1 MLRLPML
8 LLAFFLAGMAAAQIK
23 IYYVSPTGTGDGS
36 SWQSAMKLSDA
47 LTAASA
53 GDQIWV
59 KGFVT
64 VDGADKLYEGS
75 FTVKSGVQLYG
86 GFAGTET
93 ELTDRVTLGK
103 PYQLKYRSVLSGDL
117 QNDDKVD
124 NVDLIF
130 PANTTRSDNAT
141 HVLTLN
147 MDPQSSG
154 NNNTYPTVV
163 NGFTITGGQA
173 AGEGGKG
180 GGVYVTGD
188 NAGGGNFRIE
198 RCFLFNNYA
207 TQGGAVYVDAT
218 VQNRNN
224 GKSLI
229 NQCVIYNNAAGER
242 AAVENQGGG
251 VYLAGEATVVNTSIF
266 NNENGG
272 MYLQGSDA
280 AAVNATVARNTGAGV
295 DAASTSQ
302 KVTNS
307 IIWGNSVL
315 SLQQQPT
322 LSHSAFHEVT
332 VTNTDAGTDGNSNV
346 YVAKENRDAKAGPYF
361 DAPSLRTGYDRD
373 FSWRDMSYPTWSW
386 NVLEGSV
393 MIDKGDN
400 AAYQTDVYDNE
411 DMAGNNRISGTA
423 ISIGAYEY
431 QYLPASRIRYVKPT
445 ATGTGDG
452 SSWDNASGDLQKMID
467 ELAESAPSQTGEV
480 WVAAGTYTPQ
490 VQLISGTDYSA
501 SFRMRDGIS
510 VYGGFSAENPETS
523 KLDRAKGAMP
533 WNFTNETVLCGA
545 AYANNLSW
553 NSNRWTLTS
562 DSRHV
567 VWFAPMPDEGATSF
581 THVTTLDG
589 VTIKGGY
596 AQGGTGL
603 TEFMTDRGAGV
614 YMSQNAYLQHCI
626 VTENTATGNGGGVY
640 EHGGRVL
647 YSLLYNN
654 NSDADGGAVY
664 MDNAGIVLASMLT
677 NNSASNGAGAYL
689 SHNAPWA
696 ADGQDHPEYL
706 IVSTSV
712 VSNNTSRNNGAIYCD
727 KGGVLLQNTITN
739 NYCPTATDNTAS
751 NASQTGGLY
760 IDSYALVVNS
770 VLWNNT
776 IQDRNVPMYAKNPTA
791 QTVRFMYTALSG
803 MNNSIWNNTLQQEM
817 IQLSDGNDMTA
828 ENTVSPDFT
837 AGYPATP
844 GVDGSLSQV
853 SYFWKPVPG
862 SNLRAQGMT
871 LGTFPSE
878 VLLAP
883 EIDIAGSLFAQKPAV
898 GAYNVETVDINPADD
913 GSSLKVYVNVDC
925 TVHDHDGSS
934 WDKGYRSLNEA
945 IAYLAG
951 LSKDVVGNHTLEVH
965 VQEGDIWPRYAFTNL
980 DPQTATIDIPA
991 TASGQPIYIYGGY
1004 AAGTHE
1010 RTPLTTRSII
1020 NGNHEGKDQTAGLYH
1035 CITVAQGAKAI
1046 IDGFHIINGYA
1057 ADEASRQYGA
1067 GLLVHTGADV
1077 TVRNCIFEN
1086 NTAQEGAA
1094 VDARGATLKM
1104 ENCVVNNN
1112 TNTDENAAVVN
1123 GNGSYLTLNFTTLVQ
1138 NKGKAYSDGA
1148 TLSSSYA
1155 TANTSG
1161 NTLEDIAINTT
1172 NYTNPTKAAGATL
1185 GFDTYLGGY
1194 SSFQPTN
1201 QNPVVNQGTADGGV
1215 STDITLGSRSL
1226 GGAPDLGAY
1235 EASLP
1240 ADGTVIYVRQGATGD
1255 GSSWTNA
1262 LGSISAALGKA
1273 QSGQEIWVSAGIYT
1287 ENLDMV
1293 DGVNVLGG
1301 FSKEGNP
1308 TNKLDG
1314 VNRDI
1319 SHKIEK
1325 FKTTI
1330 QGADGFKFQPVNTNA
1345 DDLNKANKR
1354 VLTQPNDFTHPT
1366 MWEGF
1371 VITGGQTGL
1380 AEYGAGVKLMR
1391 NGHLKNCQ
1399 ITRNTFYEC
1408 GTVEYQEYGG
1418 FWEGWGNTRTLC
1430 TNTSNNHTGG
1440 AGVYCAGGIVENCQI
1455 IQNILDGFRFD
1466 YYYDRSRKRFR
1477 STSGNL
1483 YGKGAGLSISGGNI
1497 INCVIARNVAGY
1509 DPDLNPS
1516 PQNELQ
1522 NILGAAA
1529 FVQSTSNFYS
1539 CTIVE
1544 NTGGW
1549 SSKNHPIIP
1558 GVWDESLAS
1567 GDGSYFYNCI
1577 IAGNYGYGNTKE
1589 NFMQIGKGLNQV
1601 PKNLE
1606 YSYFTVVHFS
1616 DNSQTPA
1623 SDALDESKHNQ
1634 SSDFGTYNTDN
1645 IGNYIDTYNNAYKAL
1660 NLLTDDYAL
1669 NIVNGTNPCL
1679 NTGSETYLKDE
1690 AKGIDITQDADGYDR
1705 IQDCTVDIGAY
1716 ESANSENLAYEHT
1729 EGTNDYVYYVTQSGA
1744 GLRSGASLAN
1754 AACAMKL
1761 QLILN
1766 HAGETAKNNANANVV
1781 VKIAGYEGAS
1791 FTYHANTLSDPSDPQ
1806 SYTYVIPYG
1815 VTVMGG
1821 YNGMANEW
1829 NDAAY
1834 NPMLYKTVLSAQTN
1848 NSALEQQV
1856 NGYHA
1861 ISFGTKP
1868 EGWTGA
1874 DNAKTIVD
1882 GLCLT
1887 DGKATSLSNLPE
1899 KTHGGG
1905 AIVPAW
1911 AHVRNCIV
1919 SNCQAEKGGGLYLL
1933 PGATVSGTA
1942 IIGNTA
1948 EDGGGLY
1955 ADATEVTQANRAHMV
1970 SCTIT
1975 DNTATSEGGG
1985 VYMEDEA
1992 LMAMNAVVWG
2002 NTAPSDKNISG
2013 VVSSTFADDVWS
2025 SALESSITEYYP
2037 FNHSFVETYDLPS
2050 NFENTSMTSGNSEGD
2065 NSYFANDER
2074 ILKTYS
2080 PLIKHGMDT
2089 KYQTSLATALG
2100 LSATDM
2106 QGIQRNQDGVQRV
2119 DAGAYAFDGG
2129 VMPTDKLVTRI
2140 FVSQGANVQ
2149 LRDGANMDDYI
2160 GRSFYTSLTWLDDAL
2175 EYIKAVRSN
2184 GVATADTKFEILVAG
2199 GTYTPSYQRSGAAS
2213 NTVDQR
2219 QNSYVIPQGVSI
2231 YGGFKGDENYSSGGV
2246 TSIPAT
2252 DGDKA
2257 VSNMDDIA
2265 DIFAKRETSDF
2276 NQNGI
2281 IEPWELA
2288 NQTILSGHV
2297 NVSAN
2302 VKNAYHVLFSTADG
2316 SGTVNPVVLDGITVM
2331 DGETSNT
2338 LSNVQNGD
2346 ELGRGGGVYSSGVS
2360 YLANRCRFVNNFAVR
2375 GGAIYVRDA
2384 KLTLINSLLAGNG
2397 TVDDPKTTSET
2408 QPPRG
2413 GAVYVAGVAQSPRVQ
2428 AGLYAVN
2435 TLWVNNETSG
2445 QGGAIGTNYA
2455 DGLVTGY
2462 VPEVSL
2468 MNNTFALNKAKNN
2481 AVIYHHNGKNVITNT
2496 LMWGNVATD
2505 GNISQTDESN
2515 TTITHSA
2522 SDVTD
2527 LSGTTGN
2534 IKLSSVNTDVNGP
2547 RFTRPATVAGVAGND
2562 ANHLWNP
2569 SSISVLTDAGDGTE
2583 PANGGTITG
2592 AYDGWWGTNSLTDY
2606 KSQYMGDGYL
2616 RYAGPRNDDGTQA
2629 DKPIDIGVY
2638 EYQYNTKFPEMDAIY
2653 VATTESGLAD
2663 GSSWA
2668 NATSDLRGA
2677 LVAMANPTGGQS
2689 KDKAVYIKAG
2699 NYSSSLLSTGI
2710 SFPVHLGTTAYGT
2723 SLTIKGSY
2731 NESGVQDFSQP
2742 TVITTQE
2749 GQASLLMDVTTPD
2762 DKKTV
2767 SMEGLSFI
2775 NTNANGGNGLKVS
2788 SQGGAMT
2795 LKQLSFRQNAG
2806 TGLQVASGNAG
2817 KLLLANVLFA
2827 DGGTGLA
2834 ADGNTT
2840 VVNATFAQNATDLT
2854 GKPAVYNSVAWKNT
2868 NQNLPTGTNNNVA
2881 IDGTVANDDVQNG
2894 PNFRDPENGDYRIR
2908 PSVLLLDKGN
2918 KDNYLQQVGISSF
2931 DNEKDLANNARL
2943 TGDQIDV
2950 GAYEYE
2956 ATLKPIVYVKA
2967 DLTGTADGN
2976 SWTTALGD
2984 LQGAIDLAGI
2994 YANGHPDEQ
3003 AYVFVHNNYH
3013 AASNDQ
3019 LNLSMPNV
3027 KVYGGMNDERSD
3039 EALAEDFGNTATVV
3053 KSLLGKRKGMLEA
3066 TSRSSL
3072 QNVTL
3077 GADAVVDGFV
3087 VNGTAAVNSG
3097 VLSTSIV
3104 KNDVSGSGA
3113 TPGVLYNSLVLGDGT
3128 TEHPGNVSG
3137 VTAVNVTATSD
3148 LNNVAEGSGN
3158 NRASASENTYVTA
3171 DYWKYQLMETDADN
3185 LDKGTYAT
3193 TKTYIDKVGHSR
3205 DLIGNQRIRNTVDNG
3220 CFETWNITEDAQI
3233 SATDKPVGQ
3242 SVVYVRQGKEL
3253 SMAEGV
3259 YPEGQ
3264 NFTPGYLLLEHQAG
3278 LRGNGNYI
3286 RLNNFAV
3293 EREVKASG
3301 NDLAVMP
3308 FDVTDMTPNAG
3319 YSRQRYNGSMR
3330 AAYAY
3335 TFDDDK
3341 DGKAWETLSQSSQP
3355 SVATEGF
3362 LIKNESGA
3370 NPLTVRFSGT
3380 SYTEGGE
3387 DKRVVL
3393 MKYNFNEP
3401 WTSTSTGGNRFTH
3414 KENMSWNLF
3423 GSPYLCAM
3431 NYGDMEYGRV
3441 LYGYV
3446 KNYQTVN
3453 TANETEGYIPA
3464 GDAVFTQTATLKDYE
3479 TFTVGTSA
3487 SRQGTA
3493 YASAARLQLTLSPAE
3508 ATRATADE
3516 APASDMLQLNAVPAD
3531 EARQDFDLGADGV
3544 KWMSTAAVPQLYA
3557 VRSGNRYSLLSAVS
3571 EEGETALGVTASK
3584 AGTYQLGIA
3593 GNEGYETVE
3602 LTDHLTGRTVDLTAA
3617 PYTFTLPADTCIDQR
3632 FTLRFRTL
3640 DDEGAD
3646 GGIRI
3651 RLQDDG
3657 SICVSGLE
3665 SGQRIQAYSVGGQ
3678 LEWKHVATE
3687 SQCVFRLQR
3696 GVHVVE
3702 VREGGTKRAVS
3713 KLMVP

>member
-8 LLAFFLAGMAAAQIK
+8 LLAFFLAGMAAAQNK
-23 IYYVSPTGTGDGS
+23 TYYVSLQAKGTGDGL
-36 SWQSAMKLSDA
+36 SWDNATTLIQA
-47 LTAASA
+47 LNNAVA

-59 KGFVT
+59 KGFET
-64 VDGADKLYEGS
+64 VNSADSLYKGS

-86 GFAGTET
+86 GFKGTESSKL
-93 ELTDRVTLGK
+93 ERETLGK
-103 PYQLKYRSVLSGDL
+103 PYQLKYRSVLSGDKDN
-117 QNDDKVD
+117 NDVVD

-130 PANTTRSDNAT
+130 PANGTRSDNAT

-147 MDPQSSG
+147 MTPTQTSG
-154 NNNTYPTVV
+154 NNNTYLTVV

-173 AGEGGKG
+173 DGTDEKG
-180 GGVYVTGD
+180 GGIYVTGS
-188 NAGGGNFRIE
+188 NEGGGNFRIE

-315 SLQQQPT
+315 SLLQQPT

-332 VTNTDAGTDGNSNV
+332 ADDKNSNV

-411 DMAGNNRISGTA
+411 DMAGNDRISGTA
-423 ISIGAYEY
+423 ISIGSYEY

-452 SSWDNASGDLQKMID
+452 SSWANASGDLQKMID

-510 VYGGFSAENPETS
+510 VYGGFVGTETS
-523 KLDRAKGAMP
+523 KLDRQRPKDAMP

-640 EHGGRVL
+640 ENGGRVL

-712 VSNNTSRNNGAIYCD
+712 VSNNTSRNNGAVYCD

-837 AGYPATP
+837 AGYPTTT

-898 GAYNVETVDINPADD
+898 GAYNVETVKINPADD

-925 TVHDHDGSS
+925 IVHDHNGSS

-951 LSKDVVGNHTLEVH
+951 LSKAKVGDRTLEVH

-1057 ADEASRQYGA
+1057 AGEASRQYGA

-1123 GNGSYLTLNFTTLVQ
+1123 GNGSNLTLNFTTLVQ
-1138 NKGKAYSDGA
+1138 NKGKAYSDDA

-1155 TANTSG
+1155 TANSSG

-1201 QNPVVNQGTADGGV
+1201 QNPVVNQGTADGEV
-1215 STDITLGSRSL
+1215 STDITLGSRSR

-1235 EASLP
+1235 EADLP
-1240 ADGTVIYVRQGATGD
+1240 ADGTVIYVRASD
-1255 GSSWTNA
+1255 GNDGNDGLAWNRAKKT
-1262 LGSISAALGKA
+1262 ITAALNATSASTK
-1273 QSGQEIWVSAGIYT
+1273 EIWVAAGTYNEQVT
-1287 ENLDMV
+1287 MRE
-1293 DGVNVLGG
+1293 GVNVLGG
-1301 FSKEGNP
+1301 FADTGNP
-1308 TNKLDG
+1308 TNKLDDT
-1314 VNRDI
+1314 NRNI
-1319 SHKIEK
+1319 SNTTAG
-1325 FKTTI
+1325 FMTTI
-1330 QGADGFKFQPVNTNA
+1330 DGQAGGRVVTQNTDFN
-1345 DDLNKANKR
+1345 
-1354 VLTQPNDFTHPT
+1354 TQTT
-1366 MWEGF
+1366 WEGL
-1371 VITGGQTGL
+1371 IIQ
-1380 AEYGAGVKLMR
+1380 
-1391 NGHLKNCQ
+1391 NGH
-1399 ITRNTFYEC
+1399 
-1408 GTVEYQEYGG
+1408 
-1418 FWEGWGNTRTLC
+1418 
-1430 TNTSNNHTGG
+1430 TSGSDGG
-1440 AGVYCAGGIVENCQI
+1440 AGVLLRNNGKLSNCLVQNNEYNMTTGNSGQSLGGGGIRVEGSGVIESCIVKKNKVTADGRNSYACGGGLYLQTNGSNAPLLINSIVVENEI
-1455 IQNILDGFRFD
+1455 TN
-1466 YYYDRSRKRFR
+1466 K
-1477 STSGNL
+1477 ST
-1483 YGKGAGLSISGGNI
+1483 GGW
-1497 INCVIARNVAGY
+1497 GTTY
-1509 DPDLNPS
+1509 TF
-1516 PQNELQ
+1516 

-1529 FVQSTSNFYS
+1529 YLTGSGSKIYNCTFAYNMGDAKYDGWLQSRSPAA
-1539 CTIVE
+1539 
-1544 NTGGW
+1544 G
-1549 SSKNHPIIP
+1549 
-1558 GVWDESLAS
+1558 GVWDSS
-1567 GDGSYFYNCI
+1567 YDYNNSNTTGSSFYNCI
-1577 IAGNYGYGNTKE
+1577 FWGNYG
-1589 NFMQIGKGLNQV
+1589 KG
-1601 PKNLE
+1601 
-1606 YSYFTVVHFS
+1606 
-1616 DNSQTPA
+1616 NSQESTYQVGTSGFNSGHGFNPKLYNCYISA
-1623 SDALDESKHNQ
+1623 TSAAQVTSGNIDLWDKVDECYQFGSYADNNDGTAFYEACLSAAPFDNTTFQLNNSGTGLHCINKGENSYVENNNIYLDAA
-1634 SSDFGTYNTDN
+1634 GAT
-1645 IGNYIDTYNNAYKAL
+1645 
-1660 NLLTDDYAL
+1660 
-1669 NIVNGTNPCL
+1669 
-1679 NTGSETYLKDE
+1679 
-1690 AKGIDITQDADGYDR
+1690 R
-1705 IQDCTVDIGAY
+1705 IQYCTVDKGAY
-1716 ESANSENLAYEHT
+1716 ESTDAIPLQPDAN
-1729 EGTNDYVYYVTQSGA
+1729 GVYYVTENGA
-1744 GLRSGASLAN
+1744 GTANGSSVGN
-1754 AACAMKL
+1754 AACAMEL
-1761 QLILN
+1761 QRVLN
-1766 HAGETAKNNANANVV
+1766 VAGERVKSGQTAI

-1791 FTYHANTLSDPSDPQ
+1791 FTYHANTLSDPNDPQ

-1821 YNGMANEW
+1821 YDGMADDWTKAES
-1829 NDAAY
+1829 Y
-1834 NPMLYKTVLSAQTN
+1834 NPMKYKTVLSAQTN

-1874 DNAKTIVD
+1874 DAKTIVD

-1911 AHVRNCIV
+1911 THVRNCIV

-1955 ADATEVTQANRAHMV
+1955 ADATEVTVTSANRAHMV

-1985 VYMEDEA
+1985 VYMEDGA
-1992 LMAMNAVVWG
+1992 LMALNAVVWG

-2013 VVSSTFADDVWS
+2013 VVSTTFADDVWS

-2037 FNHSFVETYDLPS
+2037 FNYSFVETYDLPS
-2050 NFENTSMTSGNSEGD
+2050 NFENTSMTSD

-2089 KYQTSLATALG
+2089 QYQTNLATALG

-2149 LRDGANMDDYI
+2149 LDGANMDDYI

-2175 EYIKAVRSN
+2175 EYIKAVRTN
-2184 GVATADTKFEILVAG
+2184 GKATANTKFEILVAG

-2213 NTVDQR
+2213 TTVDQR

-2231 YGGFKGDENYSSGGV
+2231 YGGFSGTELYSSKANDQSDI
-2246 TSIPAT
+2246 TSIPN
-2252 DGDKA
+2252 
-2257 VSNMDDIA
+2257 VSGTLTCNGDIA
-2265 DIFAKRETSDF
+2265 GILAKRETSDF
-2276 NQNGI
+2276 NQNSI

-2338 LSNVQNGD
+2338 LSNVQNTD

-2468 MNNTFALNKAKNN
+2468 MNNTFALNKAQNN

-2496 LMWGNVATD
+2496 LMWGNVATN

-2527 LSGTTGN
+2527 LSGTGN

-2583 PANGGTITG
+2583 PVNGGTITG

-2663 GSSWA
+2663 GTSWA

-2689 KDKAVYIKAG
+2689 KDKSVYIKAG
-2699 NYSSSLLSTGI
+2699 NYSSSLLSTGT

-2742 TVITTQE
+2742 TVITTQD
-2749 GQASLLMDVTTPD
+2749 GQASLLMEVTTQA
-2762 DKKTV
+2762 KKTV

-2795 LKQLSFRQNAG
+2795 LKQLAFRQNAG
-2806 TGLQVASGNAG
+2806 TGLQVASENAG

-2840 VVNATFAQNATDLT
+2840 VVNATFAQNKTAALT
-2854 GKPAVYNSVAWKNT
+2854 GAPAGIYNSVAWKNT
-2868 NQNLPTGTNNNVA
+2868 NQNLPNGTNNNVA

-2908 PSVLLLDKGN
+2908 PSVLLLDKGSQDDY
-2918 KDNYLQQVGISSF
+2918 KTQVGISSF

-3013 AASNDQ
+3013 AAPNDQ
-3019 LNLSMPNV
+3019 LNLSMPGV
-3027 KVYGGMNDERSD
+3027 KVYGGMNDETSSQTEVGAIVSD
-3039 EALAEDFGNTATVV
+3039 
-3053 KSLLGKRKGMLEA
+3053 LLGKRKGMLEA

-3097 VLSTSIV
+3097 VLSTSV
-3104 KNDVSGSGA
+3104 VNGSVTGQA
-3113 TPGVLYNSLVLGDGT
+3113 DGVLYNSLALGSVT
-3128 TEHPGNVSG
+3128 G
-3137 VTAVNVTATSD
+3137 VKAVNVTATSD

-3158 NRASASENTYVTA
+3158 NRASASENTYVTT
-3171 DYWKYQLMETDADN
+3171 DYWKYQLMETSSDIDPAADTRT
-3185 LDKGTYAT
+3185 DISSDT
-3193 TKTYIDKVGHSR
+3193 TAVGHSR
-3205 DLIGNQRIRNTVDNG
+3205 DLIGNKRIRNTVDNG
-3220 CFETWNITEDAQI
+3220 CFETWNITGNYTITA
-3233 SATDKPVGQ
+3233 ADKPVGQ

-3253 SMAEGV
+3253 SMAERV

-3286 RLNNFAV
+3286 SLNNFAV
-3293 EREVKASG
+3293 ERDVKAGG

-3308 FDVTDMTPNAG
+3308 FDVTGVTPDAG
-3319 YSRQRYNGSMR
+3319 YSLKRYNGSTR
-3330 AAYAY
+3330 AAYDY
-3335 TFDDDK
+3335 TFDNADS
-3341 DGKAWETLSQSSQP
+3341 KAWEALTQSSQP
-3355 SVATEGF
+3355 SAATEGF
-3362 LIKNESGA
+3362 LIEDTSAHDIK
-3370 NPLTVRFSGT
+3370 VRFSGT
-3380 SYTEGGE
+3380 SYTEGGP
-3387 DKRVVL
+3387 DKSVVL

-3401 WTSTSTGGNRFTH
+3401 WTSTSTGNRFTH

-3446 KNYQTVN
+3446 NGIYQTVN
-3453 TANETEGYIPA
+3453 TAAETTAQGFIPA
-3464 GDAVFTQTATLKDYE
+3464 GDAVFTQTATLKDNE
-3479 TFTVGTSA
+3479 TFTVATSA

-3493 YASAARLQLTLSPAE
+3493 YASAAPLQLTLSPAE

-3571 EEGETALGVTASK
+3571 EEGETALGVTAPK
-3584 AGTYQLGIA
+3584 AGVYQLGIVN
-3593 GNEGYETVE
+3593 NEGYETVE
-3602 LTDHLTGRTVDLTAA
+3602 LTDHETGRTVDLTTSA
-3617 PYTFTLPADTCIDQR
+3617 YTFTLPADTCLDHR

-3640 DDEGAD
+3640 SDEGAA

-3651 RLQDDG
+3651 ELQADG

-3665 SGQRIQAYSVGGQ
+3665 PGQRIQAYSVGGQ

-3696 GVHVVE
+3696 GVHLIE
-3702 VREGGTKRAVS
+3702 VSEGGTKRAVS

>member
-1 MLRLPML
+1 
-8 LLAFFLAGMAAAQIK
+8 
-23 IYYVSPTGTGDGS
+23 
-36 SWQSAMKLSDA
+36 
-47 LTAASA
+47 
-53 GDQIWV
+53 
-59 KGFVT
+59 
-64 VDGADKLYEGS
+64 
-75 FTVKSGVQLYG
+75 
-86 GFAGTET
+86 
-93 ELTDRVTLGK
+93 
-103 PYQLKYRSVLSGDL
+103 
-117 QNDDKVD
+117 
-124 NVDLIF
+124 
-130 PANTTRSDNAT
+130 
-141 HVLTLN
+141 
-147 MDPQSSG
+147 
-154 NNNTYPTVV
+154 
-163 NGFTITGGQA
+163 
-173 AGEGGKG
+173 
-180 GGVYVTGD
+180 
-188 NAGGGNFRIE
+188 
-198 RCFLFNNYA
+198 
-207 TQGGAVYVDAT
+207 
-218 VQNRNN
+218 
-224 GKSLI
+224 
-229 NQCVIYNNAAGER
+229 
-242 AAVENQGGG
+242 
-251 VYLAGEATVVNTSIF
+251 
-266 NNENGG
+266 
-272 MYLQGSDA
+272 
-280 AAVNATVARNTGAGV
+280 
-295 DAASTSQ
+295 
-302 KVTNS
+302 
-307 IIWGNSVL
+307 
-315 SLQQQPT
+315 
-322 LSHSAFHEVT
+322 
-332 VTNTDAGTDGNSNV
+332 
-346 YVAKENRDAKAGPYF
+346 
-361 DAPSLRTGYDRD
+361 
-373 FSWRDMSYPTWSW
+373 
-386 NVLEGSV
+386 
-393 MIDKGDN
+393 
-400 AAYQTDVYDNE
+400 
-411 DMAGNNRISGTA
+411 
-423 ISIGAYEY
+423 
-431 QYLPASRIRYVKPT
+431 
-445 ATGTGDG
+445 
-452 SSWDNASGDLQKMID
+452 MID
-467 ELAESAPSQTGEV
+467 ELAESDPSQTGEV

-510 VYGGFSAENPETS
+510 VYGGFEGTETS
-523 KLDRAKGAMP
+523 KLERAKGAMP

-696 ADGQDHPEYL
+696 ADGQHHPEYL

-837 AGYPATP
+837 AGYPATT

-883 EIDIAGSLFAQKPAV
+883 EIDIAGSLFAQKPAM
-898 GAYNVETVDINPADD
+898 GAYNVETVNIRPADD

-951 LSKDVVGNHTLEVH
+951 LSKAEVGNRTLEVH

-991 TASGQPIYIYGGY
+991 TASGEPIYIYGGY

-1057 ADEASRQYGA
+1057 AGEASRQYGA
-1067 GLLVHTGADV
+1067 GLLVHTGAEV

-1094 VDARGATLKM
+1094 VDARGAKLKM

-1123 GNGSYLTLNFTTLVQ
+1123 GNGNNLTLNFTTLVQ
-1138 NKGKAYSDGA
+1138 NKGKAYSDGV

-1161 NTLEDIAINTT
+1161 NTHTIDINTT
-1172 NYTNPTKAAGATL
+1172 NYTNPTKAVGATL

-1201 QNPVVNQGTADGGV
+1201 QNPVVNQGTAVNEV

-1262 LGSISAALGKA
+1262 LGSISEALGNA
-1273 QSGQEIWVSAGIYT
+1273 HSGQEIWVSAGTYE

-1301 FSKEGNP
+1301 FSASGSP

-1466 YYYDRSRKRFR
+1466 YYYDGSRKRFR

-1601 PKNLE
+1601 PKNLQ

-1781 VKIAGYEGAS
+1781 VKIAGYEGAT

-1861 ISFGTKP
+1861 ISFGAKP

-1874 DNAKTIVD
+1874 DAKTIVD

-1985 VYMEDEA
+1985 VYMEDGA

-2025 SALESSITEYYP
+2025 SALESSITAYYP
-2037 FNHSFVETYDLPS
+2037 FNYSFVETYDLPS
-2050 NFENTSMTSGNSEGD
+2050 NFENTSMTSGNNEGD

-2089 KYQTSLATALG
+2089 KYQTSLASALS

-2140 FVSQGANVQ
+2140 FVSQGANVH

-2175 EYIKAVRSN
+2175 EYIKAVRTN
-2184 GVATADTKFEILVAG
+2184 GKASADTKFEILVAG

-2213 NTVDQR
+2213 TTVDQR

-2257 VSNMDDIA
+2257 VSNMDGIGIA
-2265 DIFAKRETSDF
+2265 DILAKRETSDF
-2276 NQNGI
+2276 NQNSI

-2397 TVDDPKTTSET
+2397 TVDNPTTEGGGY

-2413 GAVYVAGVAQSPRVQ
+2413 GAVYVAGVAQSPRVP

-2468 MNNTFALNKAKNN
+2468 MNNTFALNKAQNN

-2496 LMWGNVATD
+2496 LMWGNVATN

-2527 LSGTTGN
+2527 LSGTGN

-2677 LVAMANPTGGQS
+2677 LVAMANPTGGTS

-2699 NYSSSLLSTGI
+2699 NYSSSLLSTGT

-2742 TVITTQE
+2742 TVITTQD
-2749 GQASLLMDVTTPD
+2749 GQASLLMEVTTQAD
-2762 DKKTV
+2762 KTV
-2767 SMEGLSFI
+2767 GMEGLSFI

-2795 LKQLSFRQNAG
+2795 LKQLAFRQNAG

-2840 VVNATFAQNATDLT
+2840 VVNATFAQNTTDLT
-2854 GKPAVYNSVAWKNT
+2854 GTPAGIYNSVAWKNGT
-2868 NQNLPTGTNNNVA
+2868 QKLQTDGTNNNVA
-2881 IDGTVANDDVQNG
+2881 IAGNVANDDVQKG

-2908 PSVLLLDKGN
+2908 PSVLLLDKGSQ
-2918 KDNYLQQVGISSF
+2918 DNYKTQVGISSF

-2994 YANGHPDEQ
+2994 YVNGHPDEQ

-3019 LNLSMPNV
+3019 LNLSMPGV
-3027 KVYGGMNDERSD
+3027 KVYGGMNDETSSQQGVSAIVSD
-3039 EALAEDFGNTATVV
+3039 
-3053 KSLLGKRKGMLEA
+3053 LLGKRKGMLEA

-3097 VLSTSIV
+3097 VLSTSV
-3104 KNDVSGSGA
+3104 VNGSVTGKA
-3113 TPGVLYNSLVLGDGT
+3113 DGVLYNSLALGSVT
-3128 TEHPGNVSG
+3128 G
-3137 VTAVNVTATSD
+3137 VKAVNVTATGSID
-3148 LNNVAEGSGN
+3148 NVTGSGN
-3158 NRASASENTYVTA
+3158 NRAFASENTYVTA
-3171 DYWKYQLMETDADN
+3171 DYWKYQLMETDAEN
-3185 LDKGTYAT
+3185 LDKGTDAT
-3193 TKTYIDKVGHSR
+3193 TRTCIDKVGHSR
-3205 DLIGNQRIRNTVDNG
+3205 DLIGNKRIRNAVDNG

-3233 SATDKPVGQ
+3233 TATDKPVGQ
-3242 SVVYVRQGKEL
+3242 SVVYVRKEQEL
-3253 SMAEGV
+3253 QIQKAEDGSLV
-3259 YPEGQ
+3259 YPDGQ

-3286 RLNNFAV
+3286 SLNNFAV
-3293 EREVKASG
+3293 ERDVAAGG

-3308 FDVTDMTPNAG
+3308 FDVTGVTPDAG
-3319 YSRQRYNGSMR
+3319 YSLKRYNGSTR
-3330 AAYAY
+3330 AAYDY
-3335 TFDDDK
+3335 TFDNADS
-3341 DGKAWETLSQSSQP
+3341 KAWEALSQSSQP
-3355 SVATEGF
+3355 STATEGF
-3362 LIKNESGA
+3362 LIKNESDA

-3387 DKRVVL
+3387 DKSVVL

-3401 WTSTSTGGNRFTH
+3401 WNSTSTGGNNRFTH

-3446 KNYQTVN
+3446 NGTYQTVN

-3464 GDAVFTQTATLKDYE
+3464 GDAVFTQTATLKDVE
-3479 TFTVGTSA
+3479 TFTVATSA
-3487 SRQGTA
+3487 SQQGKA
-3493 YASAARLQLTLSPAE
+3493 YASAARLQLTLSPVE

-3571 EEGETALGVTASK
+3571 EEGETALGVTAPK
-3584 AGTYQLGIA
+3584 AGVYQLGIVN
-3593 GNEGYETVE
+3593 NEGYETVE
-3602 LTDHLTGRTVDLTAA
+3602 LTDHETGRTVDLTTSA
-3617 PYTFTLPADTCIDQR
+3617 YTFTLPADTCLDHR

-3640 DDEGAD
+3640 SDEGAA

-3651 RLQDDG
+3651 ELQADG

-3665 SGQRIQAYSVGGQ
+3665 AGQHVQAYSVGGQ

-3696 GVHVVE
+3696 GVHLIE
-3702 VREGGTKRAVS
+3702 VSEGGTKRAVS

>member
-8 LLAFFLAGMAAAQIK
+8 LLAFFLAGMAAAQSK

-47 LTAASA
+47 LTTASA

-59 KGFVT
+59 QGFETVT
-64 VDGADKLYEGS
+64 KDELYIVPQEG

-93 ELTDRVTLGK
+93 KLTDRETLGK

-124 NVDLIF
+124 NVNLIF
-130 PANTTRSDNAT
+130 PANGTRSDNEA

-147 MDPQSSG
+147 MTPTQTSG
-154 NNNTYPTVV
+154 NNNTSPTVV

-188 NAGGGNFRIE
+188 NTGGGNFRIE

-295 DAASTSQ
+295 DAASTNQ

-332 VTNTDAGTDGNSNV
+332 VTNTDAGTDGNGNV

-373 FSWRDMSYPTWSW
+373 FSWRDMAYPTWSW

-400 AAYQTDVYDNE
+400 AAYQTDVYGNE
-411 DMAGNNRISGTA
+411 DMAGNDRISGTA

-431 QYLPASRIRYVKPT
+431 QYLPASRIRYVKQG
-445 ATGTGDG
+445 ATGDG
-452 SSWDNASGDLQKMID
+452 SSWANASGDLQKMID

-510 VYGGFSAENPETS
+510 VYGGFNAVNPETS
-523 KLDRAKGAMP
+523 KLGRAKGAMP

-545 AYANNLSW
+545 AYADNLSW

-712 VSNNTSRNNGAIYCD
+712 VSNNTSRNNGAVYCD

-837 AGYPATP
+837 AGYPATT
-844 GVDGSLSQV
+844 GVNGELRQV
-853 SYFWKPVPG
+853 SYLWKPVSG

-898 GAYNVETVDINPADD
+898 GAYNVETVKINPADD
-913 GSSLKVYVNVDC
+913 DSSLKVYVNVDC

-951 LSKDVVGNHTLEVH
+951 LSAADVKNRKLEVH

-991 TASGQPIYIYGGY
+991 TASGLPIYIYGGY

-1057 ADEASRQYGA
+1057 AGEASRQYGA
-1067 GLLVHTGADV
+1067 GLLVHTGAEV

-1161 NTLEDIAINTT
+1161 NTHTIDINTT
-1172 NYTNPTKAAGATL
+1172 NYTNPTKADGATL

-1201 QNPVVNQGTADGGV
+1201 QNPVVNQGTAVNEV
-1215 STDITLGSRSL
+1215 STDITLGSRSR

-1235 EASLP
+1235 EADLP
-1240 ADGTVIYVRQGATGD
+1240 ADGTVIYVRASD
-1255 GSSWTNA
+1255 GNDGNDGLAWNRAKKT
-1262 LGSISAALGKA
+1262 ITAALNATIASTK
-1273 QSGQEIWVSAGIYT
+1273 EIWVAAGTYNERVT
-1287 ENLDMV
+1287 MKE
-1293 DGVNVLGG
+1293 GVNVLGG
-1301 FSKEGNP
+1301 FADTGNP
-1308 TNKLDG
+1308 TNKLDDT
-1314 VNRDI
+1314 NRNI
-1319 SHKIEK
+1319 SNTTAG
-1325 FKTTI
+1325 FMTTI
-1330 QGADGFKFQPVNTNA
+1330 DGQAGGRVVTQNTDFN
-1345 DDLNKANKR
+1345 
-1354 VLTQPNDFTHPT
+1354 TQTT
-1366 MWEGF
+1366 WEGL
-1371 VITGGQTGL
+1371 IIQ
-1380 AEYGAGVKLMR
+1380 
-1391 NGHLKNCQ
+1391 NGH
-1399 ITRNTFYEC
+1399 
-1408 GTVEYQEYGG
+1408 
-1418 FWEGWGNTRTLC
+1418 
-1430 TNTSNNHTGG
+1430 TSGSDGG
-1440 AGVYCAGGIVENCQI
+1440 AGVLLRNNGTLSNCLVQNNEYNMTTGNSGQSLGGGGIRVVGSGVIESCIVKKNKVTADGRNSYACGGGLYLQTNGSNAPLLINSIVVENEI
-1455 IQNILDGFRFD
+1455 TN
-1466 YYYDRSRKRFR
+1466 K
-1477 STSGNL
+1477 ST
-1483 YGKGAGLSISGGNI
+1483 GGW
-1497 INCVIARNVAGY
+1497 GTTY
-1509 DPDLNPS
+1509 TF
-1516 PQNELQ
+1516 

-1529 FVQSTSNFYS
+1529 YLTGSGSKIYNCTFAYNMGDAKYDGWLQSRSPAA
-1539 CTIVE
+1539 
-1544 NTGGW
+1544 G
-1549 SSKNHPIIP
+1549 
-1558 GVWDESLAS
+1558 GVWDSS
-1567 GDGSYFYNCI
+1567 YDYNNSNTTGSSFYNCI
-1577 IAGNYGYGNTKE
+1577 FWGNYG
-1589 NFMQIGKGLNQV
+1589 KG
-1601 PKNLE
+1601 
-1606 YSYFTVVHFS
+1606 
-1616 DNSQTPA
+1616 NSQESTYQVGTSGFNSGHGFNPKLYNCYISA
-1623 SDALDESKHNQ
+1623 TSAAQVTSGNIDLWDKVDECYQFGSYADNNDGTAFYEACLSAAPFDNTTFQLNNSGTGLHCINKGENSYVEDNNINLDAA
-1634 SSDFGTYNTDN
+1634 GAT
-1645 IGNYIDTYNNAYKAL
+1645 
-1660 NLLTDDYAL
+1660 
-1669 NIVNGTNPCL
+1669 
-1679 NTGSETYLKDE
+1679 
-1690 AKGIDITQDADGYDR
+1690 R
-1705 IQDCTVDIGAY
+1705 IQYCTVDKGAY
-1716 ESANSENLAYEHT
+1716 ESTDAIVLQPDAN
-1729 EGTNDYVYYVTQSGA
+1729 GVYYVTENGA
-1744 GLRSGASLAN
+1744 GTANGSSVSN
-1754 AACAMKL
+1754 AACAMEL
-1761 QLILN
+1761 QRVLN
-1766 HAGETAKNNANANVV
+1766 VAGERVKSGQTAI

-1791 FTYHANTLSDPSDPQ
+1791 FTYHANTLSDPNDPQ

-1821 YNGMANEW
+1821 YDGMADDWTKAES
-1829 NDAAY
+1829 Y
-1834 NPMLYKTVLSAQTN
+1834 NPMKYKTVLSAQTN

-1868 EGWTGA
+1868 EDWTGA
-1874 DNAKTIVD
+1874 DAKTIVD

-1955 ADATEVTQANRAHMV
+1955 ADATEVTVTSANRAHMV

-1985 VYMEDEA
+1985 VYMEDGA
-1992 LMAMNAVVWG
+1992 LMALNAVVWG

-2013 VVSSTFADDVWS
+2013 VVSNTFKDDVWNK
-2025 SALESSITEYYP
+2025 ALESSITAYYP
-2037 FNHSFVETYDLPS
+2037 FNYSFVETYDLPS
-2050 NFENTSMTSGNSEGD
+2050 NFENTSMTSD

-2089 KYQTSLATALG
+2089 KYLDTQDQDNLVTALG

-2106 QGIQRNQDGVQRV
+2106 QGILRNQDGMQRV

-2149 LRDGANMDDYI
+2149 LDGANMDEYI

-2231 YGGFKGDENYSSGGV
+2231 YGGFSGTELYSSKANDQSDI
-2246 TSIPAT
+2246 TSIPN
-2252 DGDKA
+2252 
-2257 VSNMDDIA
+2257 VSGTLTCNGDIA
-2265 DIFAKRETSDF
+2265 GILAARETSDF

-2397 TVDDPKTTSET
+2397 TVDNPTTEGGGY

-2413 GAVYVAGVAQSPRVQ
+2413 GAVYVAGVAQSPRVP

-2468 MNNTFALNKAKNN
+2468 MNNTFALNKAQNN

-2527 LSGTTGN
+2527 LSGTGN

-2569 SSISVLTDAGDGTE
+2569 SSISVLIDAGDGTE

-2606 KSQYMGDGYL
+2606 KSQYMGDVSYL

-2689 KDKAVYIKAG
+2689 EDKAVYIKAG
-2699 NYSSSLLSTGI
+2699 NYSSSLLSTGT

-2742 TVITTQE
+2742 TVITTQN
-2749 GQASLLMDVTTPD
+2749 GQASLLMEVTTQAN
-2762 DKKTV
+2762 KTV
-2767 SMEGLSFI
+2767 GMEGLSFI
-2775 NTNANGGNGLKVS
+2775 NTNANGNGLKVS

-2795 LKQLSFRQNAG
+2795 LKQLAFRQNAG
-2806 TGLQVASGNAG
+2806 TGLQVASENAG

-2840 VVNATFAQNATDLT
+2840 VVNATFAQNKTDLDMT
-2854 GKPAVYNSVAWKNT
+2854 NGTPAVYNSVAWKNT
-2868 NQNLPTGTNNNVA
+2868 NQNLPAGTNNNVA
-2881 IDGTVANDDVQNG
+2881 IASTVANDDVQKG

-2908 PSVLLLDKGN
+2908 PSVLLLDKGSQ
-2918 KDNYLQQVGISSF
+2918 DNYKTQVGISSF

-3013 AASNDQ
+3013 AAPNDQ
-3019 LNLSMPNV
+3019 LNLSMPGV
-3027 KVYGGMNDERSD
+3027 KVYGGMNDETSSQQGVSAIVSD
-3039 EALAEDFGNTATVV
+3039 
-3053 KSLLGKRKGMLEA
+3053 LLGKRKGMLEA

-3072 QNVTL
+3072 QNVAL

-3097 VLSTSIV
+3097 VLSTSV
-3104 KNDVSGSGA
+3104 VNGSVTGKA
-3113 TPGVLYNSLVLGDGT
+3113 DGVLYNSLALGSVT
-3128 TEHPGNVSG
+3128 G
-3137 VTAVNVTATSD
+3137 VKAVNVTATGSID
-3148 LNNVAEGSGN
+3148 NVTGSGN

-3171 DYWKYQLMETDADN
+3171 DYWKYQLMETDAEN
-3185 LDKGTYAT
+3185 LDKGTDAT
-3193 TKTYIDKVGHSR
+3193 TRTYIDKVGHSR
-3205 DLIGNQRIRNTVDNG
+3205 DLIGNKRIRNAVDNG
-3220 CFETWNITEDAQI
+3220 CFETWNITTDGAQI
-3233 SATDKPVGQ
+3233 TATDKPVGQ

-3253 SMAEGV
+3253 SMAEEV

-3286 RLNNFAV
+3286 SLNNFAV
-3293 EREVKASG
+3293 ERNVEAGG

-3308 FDVTDMTPNAG
+3308 FDVTGVTPDAG
-3319 YSRQRYNGSMR
+3319 YSRQRYNGSTR
-3330 AAYAY
+3330 AAYNY

-3362 LIKNESGA
+3362 LIENTSTDKIK
-3370 NPLTVRFSGT
+3370 VRFSGT
-3380 SYTEGGE
+3380 SYTEGGA
-3387 DKRVVL
+3387 DKSVVL

-3401 WTSTSTGGNRFTH
+3401 WSSTSTGNRFTH

-3446 KNYQTVN
+3446 DRIYQTVN
-3453 TANETEGYIPA
+3453 TAAETTAQGFIPA
-3464 GDAVFTQTATLKDYE
+3464 GDAVFTQTATLKDAE
-3479 TFTVGTSA
+3479 TFTVATSA
-3487 SRQGTA
+3487 IRQGDA
-3493 YASAARLQLTLSPAE
+3493 YASAAPLQLTLSPAE

-3571 EEGETALGVTASK
+3571 EEGETALGVTAPK
-3584 AGTYQLGIA
+3584 AGVYQLGIVN
-3593 GNEGYETVE
+3593 NEGYETVE

-3617 PYTFTLPADTCIDQR
+3617 PYTFTLPADTCLDQR

-3665 SGQRIQAYSVGGQ
+3665 PGQRIQAYSVGGQ

>member
-1 MLRLPML
+1 M
-8 LLAFFLAGMAAAQIK
+8 
-23 IYYVSPTGTGDGS
+23 
-36 SWQSAMKLSDA
+36 
-47 LTAASA
+47 
-53 GDQIWV
+53 
-59 KGFVT
+59 
-64 VDGADKLYEGS
+64 
-75 FTVKSGVQLYG
+75 
-86 GFAGTET
+86 
-93 ELTDRVTLGK
+93 
-103 PYQLKYRSVLSGDL
+103 
-117 QNDDKVD
+117 
-124 NVDLIF
+124 
-130 PANTTRSDNAT
+130 
-141 HVLTLN
+141 
-147 MDPQSSG
+147 
-154 NNNTYPTVV
+154 
-163 NGFTITGGQA
+163 
-173 AGEGGKG
+173 
-180 GGVYVTGD
+180 
-188 NAGGGNFRIE
+188 
-198 RCFLFNNYA
+198 
-207 TQGGAVYVDAT
+207 
-218 VQNRNN
+218 
-224 GKSLI
+224 
-229 NQCVIYNNAAGER
+229 
-242 AAVENQGGG
+242 
-251 VYLAGEATVVNTSIF
+251 
-266 NNENGG
+266 
-272 MYLQGSDA
+272 
-280 AAVNATVARNTGAGV
+280 
-295 DAASTSQ
+295 
-302 KVTNS
+302 
-307 IIWGNSVL
+307 
-315 SLQQQPT
+315 
-322 LSHSAFHEVT
+322 
-332 VTNTDAGTDGNSNV
+332 
-346 YVAKENRDAKAGPYF
+346 
-361 DAPSLRTGYDRD
+361 
-373 FSWRDMSYPTWSW
+373 
-386 NVLEGSV
+386 
-393 MIDKGDN
+393 
-400 AAYQTDVYDNE
+400 
-411 DMAGNNRISGTA
+411 
-423 ISIGAYEY
+423 
-431 QYLPASRIRYVKPT
+431 
-445 ATGTGDG
+445 
-452 SSWDNASGDLQKMID
+452 
-467 ELAESAPSQTGEV
+467 
-480 WVAAGTYTPQ
+480 
-490 VQLISGTDYSA
+490 
-501 SFRMRDGIS
+501 
-510 VYGGFSAENPETS
+510 
-523 KLDRAKGAMP
+523 
-533 WNFTNETVLCGA
+533 
-545 AYANNLSW
+545 
-553 NSNRWTLTS
+553 
-562 DSRHV
+562 
-567 VWFAPMPDEGATSF
+567 
-581 THVTTLDG
+581 
-589 VTIKGGY
+589 
-596 AQGGTGL
+596 
-603 TEFMTDRGAGV
+603 
-614 YMSQNAYLQHCI
+614 
-626 VTENTATGNGGGVY
+626 
-640 EHGGRVL
+640 
-647 YSLLYNN
+647 
-654 NSDADGGAVY
+654 
-664 MDNAGIVLASMLT
+664 
-677 NNSASNGAGAYL
+677 
-689 SHNAPWA
+689 
-696 ADGQDHPEYL
+696 
-706 IVSTSV
+706 
-712 VSNNTSRNNGAIYCD
+712 
-727 KGGVLLQNTITN
+727 
-739 NYCPTATDNTAS
+739 
-751 NASQTGGLY
+751 
-760 IDSYALVVNS
+760 
-770 VLWNNT
+770 
-776 IQDRNVPMYAKNPTA
+776 
-791 QTVRFMYTALSG
+791 
-803 MNNSIWNNTLQQEM
+803 
-817 IQLSDGNDMTA
+817 
-828 ENTVSPDFT
+828 
-837 AGYPATP
+837 
-844 GVDGSLSQV
+844 
-853 SYFWKPVPG
+853 
-862 SNLRAQGMT
+862 
-871 LGTFPSE
+871 
-878 VLLAP
+878 
-883 EIDIAGSLFAQKPAV
+883 
-898 GAYNVETVDINPADD
+898 
-913 GSSLKVYVNVDC
+913 
-925 TVHDHDGSS
+925 
-934 WDKGYRSLNEA
+934 
-945 IAYLAG
+945 
-951 LSKDVVGNHTLEVH
+951 
-965 VQEGDIWPRYAFTNL
+965 
-980 DPQTATIDIPA
+980 
-991 TASGQPIYIYGGY
+991 
-1004 AAGTHE
+1004 
-1010 RTPLTTRSII
+1010 
-1020 NGNHEGKDQTAGLYH
+1020 
-1035 CITVAQGAKAI
+1035 AQGAKAI

-1057 ADEASRQYGA
+1057 AGEASRQYGA
-1067 GLLVHTGADV
+1067 GLLVHTGAEV

-1094 VDARGATLKM
+1094 VDARGATLTM

-1123 GNGSYLTLNFTTLVQ
+1123 GNGSNLTLNFTTLVQ

-1161 NTLEDIAINTT
+1161 NTHTIDINTT
-1172 NYTNPTKAAGATL
+1172 NYTNPTKAVGATL

-1201 QNPVVNQGTADGGV
+1201 QNPVVNQGTAV
-1215 STDITLGSRSL
+1215 SEISTDITLGSRSR

-1235 EASLP
+1235 EADLP
-1240 ADGTVIYVRQGATGD
+1240 ADGTVIYVRASD
-1255 GSSWTNA
+1255 GNDGNDGLAWNRAKKT
-1262 LGSISAALGKA
+1262 ITAALNATSASTK
-1273 QSGQEIWVSAGIYT
+1273 EIWVAAGTYNEQVT
-1287 ENLDMV
+1287 MKE
-1293 DGVNVLGG
+1293 GVNVLGG
-1301 FSKEGNP
+1301 FADTGNP
-1308 TNKLDG
+1308 TNKLDDT
-1314 VNRDI
+1314 NRNI
-1319 SHKIEK
+1319 SNTTAGFMTTIDGQAGGRVVTQNTDFNTLTTWEGLIIQNG
-1325 FKTTI
+1325 KTT
-1330 QGADGFKFQPVNTNA
+1330 
-1345 DDLNKANKR
+1345 
-1354 VLTQPNDFTHPT
+1354 
-1366 MWEGF
+1366 
-1371 VITGGQTGL
+1371 GGD
-1380 AEYGAGVKLMR
+1380 
-1391 NGHLKNCQ
+1391 
-1399 ITRNTFYEC
+1399 
-1408 GTVEYQEYGG
+1408 
-1418 FWEGWGNTRTLC
+1418 
-1430 TNTSNNHTGG
+1430 GG
-1440 AGVYCAGGIVENCQI
+1440 AGVLLRNNGKLSNCLVQNNEYNMTANNVVWNDAKRFPDKYGGGGIRVEGSGIIENCIVKANKLTADGQHGFGCGGGLYFQTNGNNTPLLINSIVVENEVTNKGTTWFI
-1455 IQNILDGFRFD
+1455 GTIYHTD
-1466 YYYDRSRKRFR
+1466 Y
-1477 STSGNL
+1477 
-1483 YGKGAGLSISGGNI
+1483 
-1497 INCVIARNVAGY
+1497 
-1509 DPDLNPS
+1509 
-1516 PQNELQ
+1516 
-1522 NILGAAA
+1522 ILGAAA
-1529 FVQSTSNFYS
+1529 YLTGNGSKIYN
-1539 CTIVE
+1539 CTFAYNKADARFNSDE
-1544 NTGGW
+1544 KSPAAG
-1549 SSKNHPIIP
+1549 
-1558 GVWDESLAS
+1558 GVWDSSYDYEKPETT
-1567 GDGSYFYNCI
+1567 GSSFFNCI
-1577 IAGNYGYGNTKE
+1577 FWGNYGKGGSIESTYQVGTSGFDQGHGFNPKLYNCYISATSENQVTSGSTNLWENDEECYKFVAYSGAYDGEEFSQACRNVAPFDNTTFQLI
-1589 NFMQIGKGLNQV
+1589 NSGTGLNCIN
-1601 PKNLE
+1601 KG
-1606 YSYFTVVHFS
+1606 
-1616 DNSQTPA
+1616 DNTSVENNNIYL
-1623 SDALDESKHNQ
+1623 DAA
-1634 SSDFGTYNTDN
+1634 GAT
-1645 IGNYIDTYNNAYKAL
+1645 
-1660 NLLTDDYAL
+1660 
-1669 NIVNGTNPCL
+1669 
-1679 NTGSETYLKDE
+1679 
-1690 AKGIDITQDADGYDR
+1690 R
-1705 IQDCTVDIGAY
+1705 IQYCTVDKGAY
-1716 ESANSENLAYEHT
+1716 ESTNAIPLQPDAN
-1729 EGTNDYVYYVTQSGA
+1729 GVYYVTENGA
-1744 GLRSGASLAN
+1744 GTADGSSVGN
-1754 AACAMKL
+1754 AACAMEL
-1761 QLILN
+1761 QSVLN
-1766 HAGETAKNNANANVV
+1766 AAGERAKNGQTAT
-1781 VKIAGYEGAS
+1781 VKIAGYEGAK

-1821 YNGMANEW
+1821 YDGMADDWTTAES
-1829 NDAAY
+1829 Y
-1834 NPMLYKTVLSAQTN
+1834 NPMKYKTVLSALTS

-1861 ISFGTKP
+1861 ISFGAKP

-1874 DNAKTIVD
+1874 DAKTIVD

-1985 VYMEDEA
+1985 VYMEDGA

-2013 VVSSTFADDVWS
+2013 VVSTTFKDDVWS
-2025 SALESSITEYYP
+2025 SALENSITEYYP

-2089 KYQTSLATALG
+2089 QYQTSLATALG
-2100 LSATDM
+2100 LSATDR

-2257 VSNMDDIA
+2257 VSNMDDMDMDDIA

-2338 LSNVQNGD
+2338 LSNVQNTD

-2397 TVDDPKTTSET
+2397 TVDNPTTEGGDY

-2413 GAVYVAGVAQSPRVQ
+2413 GAVYVAGVSSSPSIS

-2455 DGLVTGY
+2455 DGLVATY
-2462 VPEVSL
+2462 APEVSL
-2468 MNNTFALNKAKNN
+2468 MNNTFALNKAQKN
-2481 AVIYHHNGKNVITNT
+2481 AVIYHNNGKNVITNT

-2515 TTITHSA
+2515 ATITHSA

-2527 LSGTTGN
+2527 LSGTGN

-2547 RFTRPATVAGVAGND
+2547 RFTHPSTVAGVAGND
-2562 ANHLWNP
+2562 ANNLWNP
-2569 SSISVLTDAGDGTE
+2569 SSISVLTDAGDGQK
-2583 PANGGTITG
+2583 ADDGSVSG
-2592 AYDGWWGTNSLTDY
+2592 AYDGWWGTNGLTDY
-2606 KSQYMGDGYL
+2606 ESQYMGDDYF
-2616 RYAGPRNDDGTQA
+2616 RYAGPLNDDGIQA

-2638 EYQYNTKFPEMDAIY
+2638 EYQYNTEFPKMDAIY
-2653 VATTESGLAD
+2653 VATTESGRAD

-2677 LVAMANPTGGQS
+2677 LVAMANPTGGKS

-2699 NYSSSLLSTGI
+2699 NYSSSLLSTGT
-2710 SFPVHLGTTAYGT
+2710 SFPVHLGTTDFGT

-2742 TVITTQE
+2742 TVITTQD

-2767 SMEGLSFI
+2767 GMEGLSFI

-2795 LKQLSFRQNAG
+2795 LKQLAFRQNAG

-2827 DGGTGLA
+2827 DGGTGLV

-2854 GKPAVYNSVAWKNT
+2854 GKPAVYNSVAWKN
-2868 NQNLPTGTNNNVA
+2868 GTQKLQTDGTHNNVA
-2881 IDGTVANDDVQNG
+2881 ITVANDDVQNG

-2908 PSVLLLDKGN
+2908 PSVLLLDKGSQ
-2918 KDNYLQQVGISSF
+2918 DNYKTQVGISSF

-3013 AASNDQ
+3013 AVSNDQ
-3019 LNLSMPNV
+3019 LNLSMPGV
-3027 KVYGGMNDERSD
+3027 KVYGGMNDETSSQTEVGAIVSD
-3039 EALAEDFGNTATVV
+3039 
-3053 KSLLGKRKGMLEA
+3053 LLGKRKGMLEA

-3097 VLSTSIV
+3097 VLSTSVV

-3113 TPGVLYNSLVLGDGT
+3113 TPGVLYNSLAL
-3128 TEHPGNVSG
+3128 GNVTG
-3137 VTAVNVTATSD
+3137 VTAVNVTATGKI
-3148 LNNVAEGSGN
+3148 AAGGN
-3158 NRASASENTYVTA
+3158 NRASVTETNSYVTT
-3171 DYWKYQLMETDADN
+3171 DYWKYQLMETSSD
-3185 LDKGTYAT
+3185 
-3193 TKTYIDKVGHSR
+3193 IDPAGDRMDITNYMAKVGHER
-3205 DLIGNQRIRNTVDNG
+3205 DLIGNKRIRNTVDNG
-3220 CFETWNITEDAQI
+3220 CFETWNITSNYMITAD
-3233 SATDKPVGQ
+3233 DKPVGQ
-3242 SVVYVRQGKEL
+3242 SVVYVRKEQEL
-3253 SMAEGV
+3253 QIQKAEDGSLV
-3259 YPEGQ
+3259 YPDGQ

-3286 RLNNFAV
+3286 SLNNFAV

-3308 FDVTDMTPNAG
+3308 FDVTGVTPDAG
-3319 YSRQRYNGSMR
+3319 YSLNRYNGSMR
-3330 AAYAY
+3330 AAYDY
-3335 TFDDDK
+3335 TFDNADS
-3341 DGKAWETLSQSSQP
+3341 KAWEVLSQSSQL
-3355 SVATEGF
+3355 SAATEGF

-3387 DKRVVL
+3387 DKSVVL

-3401 WTSTSTGGNRFTH
+3401 WTSTSTGSNNRFTH

-3446 KNYQTVN
+3446 DGTYQTVN
-3453 TANETEGYIPA
+3453 TAAETTAQGFIPA
-3464 GDAVFTQTATLKDYE
+3464 GDAVFTQTATLKENE
-3479 TFTVGTSA
+3479 TFAVGTSA
-3487 SRQGTA
+3487 SQQGKA

-3508 ATRATADE
+3508 ATRTTADE

-3571 EEGETALGVTASK
+3571 EEGETALGVTAPK
-3584 AGTYQLGIA
+3584 AGVYQLGIVN
-3593 GNEGYETVE
+3593 NEGYETVE
-3602 LTDHLTGRTVDLTAA
+3602 LTDHETGRTVDLTTSA
-3617 PYTFTLPADTCIDQR
+3617 YTFTLPADTCLDHR

-3640 DDEGAD
+3640 SDEGAA

-3651 RLQDDG
+3651 ELQADG

-3665 SGQRIQAYSVGGQ
+3665 AGQHVQAYSVGGQ

-3696 GVHVVE
+3696 GVHLIE
-3702 VREGGTKRAVS
+3702 VSEGGTKRAVS

>member
-8 LLAFFLAGMAAAQIK
+8 LLAFFLAGMAAAQSK
-23 IYYVSPTGTGDGS
+23 IYYVSSLAPDTGDGS
-36 SWQSAMKLSDA
+36 SWANATTLTKA
-47 LTAASA
+47 LDKAVA

-59 KGFVT
+59 QGFDP
-64 VDGADKLYEGS
+64 VDGANKFYEGS

-93 ELTDRVTLGK
+93 KLTDRVTLGK

-147 MDPQSSG
+147 MTPTQTSG

-315 SLQQQPT
+315 SLLQQPT

-332 VTNTDAGTDGNSNV
+332 VTNTDAGTDGNGNV

-361 DAPSLRTGYDRD
+361 EAPSLRTGYDRD

-400 AAYQTDVYDNE
+400 AAYQTDVYGNE
-411 DMAGNNRISGTA
+411 DMAGNNRISGPA

-510 VYGGFSAENPETS
+510 VYGGFEGTETS
-523 KLDRAKGAMP
+523 KLERAKGAMP

-696 ADGQDHPEYL
+696 GQDHPEYL

-712 VSNNTSRNNGAIYCD
+712 VSNNTSRNNGAVYCD

-837 AGYPATP
+837 AGYPTNP

-898 GAYNVETVDINPADD
+898 GAYNVETVKINPADD

-951 LSKDVVGNHTLEVH
+951 LSAADVNNRKLEVY

-1035 CITVAQGAKAI
+1035 CITVAQGAQAI

-1057 ADEASRQYGA
+1057 AGEASRQYGA

-1123 GNGSYLTLNFTTLVQ
+1123 GNGSNLTLNFTTLVQ

-1161 NTLEDIAINTT
+1161 NTHTIDINTT

-1201 QNPVVNQGTADGGV
+1201 QNPVVNQGTAV
-1215 STDITLGSRSL
+1215 SEISTDITLGSRSL

-1319 SHKIEK
+1319 SHKIDD

-1330 QGADGFKFQPVNTNA
+1330 QGADGFKFVPNASDNPATAYVNS
-1345 DDLNKANKR
+1345 NKR
-1354 VLTQPNDFTHPT
+1354 VLTQSTDFNNKT

-1371 VITGGQTGL
+1371 IITGGQTGL

-1391 NGHLKNCQ
+1391 NGHLKNCR
-1399 ITRNTFYEC
+1399 IEGNKFYEC
-1408 GTVEYQEYGG
+1408 GNIQRLVRKRS
-1418 FWEGWGNTRTLC
+1418 WGIPYWANDGDLVSHTNNNT
-1430 TNTSNNHTGG
+1430 TGG
-1440 AGVYCAGGIVENCQI
+1440 GGVYCVGGIVENCQI
-1455 IQNILDGFRFD
+1455 VDNLLDGFKFNTFTEGTDEGD
-1466 YYYDRSRKRFR
+1466 YRYES
-1477 STSGNL
+1477 SNTI
-1483 YGKGAGLSISGGNI
+1483 YGKGAGLTISGGNI
-1497 INCVIARNVAGY
+1497 INCVIAHNVAGY
-1509 DPDLNPS
+1509 DGSVNSSSNGGALT
-1516 PQNELQ
+1516 
-1522 NILGAAA
+1522 NILGAAV

-1549 SSKNHPIIP
+1549 SGKNHPIIP

-1567 GDGSYFYNCI
+1567 GAGSYFYNCI

-1645 IGNYIDTYNNAYKAL
+1645 IGNYIDTYKEAYKDL
-1660 NLLTDDYAL
+1660 NLLTEDYAL

-1729 EGTNDYVYYVTQSGA
+1729 EGTNDYVYYVTQNGA

-1861 ISFGTKP
+1861 ISFGAKP

-1874 DNAKTIVD
+1874 DDAKTIVD

-2025 SALESSITEYYP
+2025 SALESSITKYYP

-2100 LSATDM
+2100 LSVTDM

-2149 LRDGANMDDYI
+2149 LDGANMDDYI

-2231 YGGFKGDENYSSGGV
+2231 YGGFSGTELYSSKANDQSDI
-2246 TSIPAT
+2246 TSIPN
-2252 DGDKA
+2252 
-2257 VSNMDDIA
+2257 VSGTLTCNGDIA
-2265 DIFAKRETSDF
+2265 GILAARETSDF
-2276 NQNGI
+2276 NQNSI

-2316 SGTVNPVVLDGITVM
+2316 SGTVNPVVLDGITVL

-2397 TVDDPKTTSET
+2397 TVDNPTTEGGGY

-2413 GAVYVAGVAQSPRVQ
+2413 GAVYVAGVSSSPSIS

-2496 LMWGNVATD
+2496 LMWGNVATN
-2505 GNISQTDESN
+2505 GNIPQTDESN

-2527 LSGTTGN
+2527 LSGTGN
-2534 IKLSSVNTDVNGP
+2534 IKLSPVNTDVNGP

-2569 SSISVLTDAGDGTE
+2569 SSISVLTDAGDGQK
-2583 PANGGTITG
+2583 ADDGSVSG

-2606 KSQYMGDGYL
+2606 KSQYMGDDYF
-2616 RYAGPRNDDGTQA
+2616 RYAGPLKDDGTQA

-2638 EYQYNTKFPEMDAIY
+2638 EYQYNTEFPKMDAIY
-2653 VATTESGLAD
+2653 VATTESGRAD

-2677 LVAMANPTGGQS
+2677 LVAMANPTGGKS

-2699 NYSSSLLSTGI
+2699 NYSSSLLSTGT
-2710 SFPVHLGTTAYGT
+2710 SFPVHLGTTDFGT

-2742 TVITTQE
+2742 TVITTQD

-2767 SMEGLSFI
+2767 GMEGLSFI

-2795 LKQLSFRQNAG
+2795 LKQLAFRQNAG

-2854 GKPAVYNSVAWKNT
+2854 GVPTDKIYNSVAWKNT
-2868 NQNLPTGTNNNVA
+2868 NQNLPNGTHNNVA
-2881 IDGTVANDDVQNG
+2881 IDGTVANDNVQKG

-2908 PSVLLLDKGN
+2908 PSVLLLDKGSQ
-2918 KDNYLQQVGISSF
+2918 DNYLKQVGISSF

-2994 YANGHPDEQ
+2994 YANGHQGEQ

-3027 KVYGGMNDERSD
+3027 KVYGGMNDETSSQTEVGAIVSD
-3039 EALAEDFGNTATVV
+3039 
-3053 KSLLGKRKGMLEA
+3053 LLGKRKGMLEA

-3097 VLSTSIV
+3097 VLSTSVV

-3113 TPGVLYNSLVLGDGT
+3113 TPGVLYNSLAL
-3128 TEHPGNVSG
+3128 GNVTG
-3137 VTAVNVTATSD
+3137 VTAVNVTATGKI
-3148 LNNVAEGSGN
+3148 AAGGN
-3158 NRASASENTYVTA
+3158 NRASVTETNSYVTT
-3171 DYWKYQLMETDADN
+3171 DYWKYQLMETSSD
-3185 LDKGTYAT
+3185 
-3193 TKTYIDKVGHSR
+3193 IDPAGDRMDITNYMAKVGHER
-3205 DLIGNQRIRNTVDNG
+3205 DLIGNKRIRNTVDNG
-3220 CFETWNITEDAQI
+3220 CFETWNITSNYMITAD
-3233 SATDKPVGQ
+3233 DKPVGQ
-3242 SVVYVRQGKEL
+3242 SVVYVRKEQEL
-3253 SMAEGV
+3253 QIQKAEDGSLV
-3259 YPEGQ
+3259 YPDGQ

-3286 RLNNFAV
+3286 SLNNFAV

-3308 FDVTDMTPNAG
+3308 FDVTGVTPDAG
-3319 YSRQRYNGSMR
+3319 YSLNRYNGSMR
-3330 AAYAY
+3330 AAYDY
-3335 TFDDDK
+3335 TFDNADS
-3341 DGKAWETLSQSSQP
+3341 KAWEVLSQSSQL
-3355 SVATEGF
+3355 SAATEGF

-3387 DKRVVL
+3387 DKSVVL

-3401 WTSTSTGGNRFTH
+3401 WTSTSTGSNNRFTH

-3431 NYGDMEYGRV
+3431 YYGDMEYGRV

-3446 KNYQTVN
+3446 GGTYYQTVN
-3453 TANETEGYIPA
+3453 TAAETTAQGFIPA

-3479 TFTVGTSA
+3479 TFAVATSA
-3487 SRQGTA
+3487 SQQGKA

-3571 EEGETALGVTASK
+3571 EEGETALGVTAPK
-3584 AGTYQLGIA
+3584 AGVYQLGIVN
-3593 GNEGYETVE
+3593 NEGYETVE
-3602 LTDHLTGRTVDLTAA
+3602 LTDHETGRTVDLTTSA
-3617 PYTFTLPADTCIDQR
+3617 YTFTLPADTCLDHR

-3640 DDEGAD
+3640 SDEGAT

-3651 RLQDDG
+3651 ELQADG

-3665 SGQRIQAYSVGGQ
+3665 AGQHVQAYSVGGQ

-3696 GVHVVE
+3696 GVHLIE
-3702 VREGGTKRAVS
+3702 VSEGGTKRAVS

>member
-8 LLAFFLAGMAAAQIK
+8 LLAFFLAGMAAAQNK
-23 IYYVSPTGTGDGS
+23 IYYVSSLATDTGDGS
-36 SWQSAMKLSDA
+36 SWANATTLTKA
-47 LTAASA
+47 LEAARA

-59 KGFVT
+59 QGFETVT
-64 VDGADKLYEGS
+64 AATQLYKGS

-93 ELTDRVTLGK
+93 ELTDRETLGK

-117 QNDDKVD
+117 KNNDEVD

-147 MDPQSSG
+147 MTPTQTSG

-188 NAGGGNFRIE
+188 NTGGGNFRIE

-373 FSWRDMSYPTWSW
+373 FSWRDMAYPTWSW

-400 AAYQTDVYDNE
+400 AAYQTDVYGNE
-411 DMAGNNRISGTA
+411 DMAGNDRISGTA
-423 ISIGAYEY
+423 ISVGAYEY
-431 QYLPASRIRYVKPT
+431 QYLPALRIRYVKQG
-445 ATGTGDG
+445 ATGDG

-837 AGYPATP
+837 AGYPTTT
-844 GVDGSLSQV
+844 GVNGELRQV

-898 GAYNVETVDINPADD
+898 GAYNVETVNINPADD

-925 TVHDHDGSS
+925 TVHDHDGNS

-951 LSKDVVGNHTLEVH
+951 LSAADVKNRKLEVH

-1057 ADEASRQYGA
+1057 AGEASRQYGA

-1123 GNGSYLTLNFTTLVQ
+1123 GNGNGNNLTLNFTTLVQ

-1161 NTLEDIAINTT
+1161 NTHTIDINTT
-1172 NYTNPTKAAGATL
+1172 NYTNPTKAVGATL

-1201 QNPVVNQGTADGGV
+1201 QNPVVNQGTAVNEV
-1215 STDITLGSRSL
+1215 STDITLGSRSR

-1240 ADGTVIYVRQGATGD
+1240 ADGTVIYVRQGATGN

-1273 QSGQEIWVSAGIYT
+1273 HSGQEIWVSAGTYN

-1301 FSKEGNP
+1301 FSASGSP

-1466 YYYDRSRKRFR
+1466 YYYDGSRKRFR

-1549 SSKNHPIIP
+1549 SSKNNPIIP

-1601 PKNLE
+1601 PKNLQ

-1729 EGTNDYVYYVTQSGA
+1729 EGTNDYVYYVTQNGA

-1861 ISFGTKP
+1861 ISFGDKP

-1874 DNAKTIVD
+1874 DAKTIVD

-1985 VYMEDEA
+1985 VYMEDGA

-2037 FNHSFVETYDLPS
+2037 FNYSFVETYDLPS

-2089 KYQTSLATALG
+2089 KYQTSLASALS

-2149 LRDGANMDDYI
+2149 LRDGAKMDDYI

-2175 EYIKAVRSN
+2175 EYIKAVRTN

-2213 NTVDQR
+2213 TTVDQR

-2231 YGGFKGDENYSSGGV
+2231 YGGFSGTELYSSKANDQSDI
-2246 TSIPAT
+2246 TSIPN
-2252 DGDKA
+2252 
-2257 VSNMDDIA
+2257 VSGTLTCNGDIA
-2265 DIFAKRETSDF
+2265 GILAARETSDF

-2375 GGAIYVRDA
+2375 GGAVYVRDA

-2397 TVDDPKTTSET
+2397 TVDNPTTEGGDY

-2413 GAVYVAGVAQSPRVQ
+2413 GAVYVAGVAQSPRVP

-2468 MNNTFALNKAKNN
+2468 MNNTFALNKAQNN

-2496 LMWGNVATD
+2496 LMWGNVATN

-2527 LSGTTGN
+2527 LSGTGN

-2606 KSQYMGDGYL
+2606 KSQYMGDVSYL

-2663 GSSWA
+2663 GTSWA

-2677 LVAMANPTGGQS
+2677 LVAMANPTGGTS
-2689 KDKAVYIKAG
+2689 RDKAVYIKAG

-2767 SMEGLSFI
+2767 GMEGLSFI
-2775 NTNANGGNGLKVS
+2775 NTNANGNGLKVS

-2795 LKQLSFRQNAG
+2795 LKQLAFRQNAG
-2806 TGLQVASGNAG
+2806 TGLQVASENAG

-2834 ADGNTT
+2834 ADRNTT
-2840 VVNATFAQNATDLT
+2840 VVNATFAQNKTDLDMT
-2854 GKPAVYNSVAWKNT
+2854 NGAPAVYNSVAWKNT
-2868 NQNLPTGTNNNVA
+2868 NQNLPAGTHNNVA
-2881 IDGTVANDDVQNG
+2881 IAGNVANDDVQKG

-2918 KDNYLQQVGISSF
+2918 KDNYKTQVDISSF

-3019 LNLSMPNV
+3019 LNLSMPGV
-3027 KVYGGMNDERSD
+3027 KVYGGMNDETSSQQGVSAIVSD
-3039 EALAEDFGNTATVV
+3039 
-3053 KSLLGKRKGMLEA
+3053 LLGKRKGMLEA

-3097 VLSTSIV
+3097 VLSTSV
-3104 KNDVSGSGA
+3104 VNGSVTGKA
-3113 TPGVLYNSLVLGDGT
+3113 DGVLYNSLALGSVT
-3128 TEHPGNVSG
+3128 G
-3137 VTAVNVTATSD
+3137 VKAVNVTATGSID
-3148 LNNVAEGSGN
+3148 NVTGSGN
-3158 NRASASENTYVTA
+3158 NRAFASENTYVTA
-3171 DYWKYQLMETDADN
+3171 DYWKYQLMETDAEN
-3185 LDKGTYAT
+3185 LDKGTDAT
-3193 TKTYIDKVGHSR
+3193 TRTYIDKVGHSR
-3205 DLIGNQRIRNTVDNG
+3205 DLIGNKRIRNAVDNG

-3233 SATDKPVGQ
+3233 TATDKPVGQ
-3242 SVVYVRQGKEL
+3242 SVVYVRKEQEL
-3253 SMAEGV
+3253 QIQKAEDGSLV
-3259 YPEGQ
+3259 YPDGQ

-3286 RLNNFAV
+3286 SLNNFAV
-3293 EREVKASG
+3293 ERDVAAGG

-3308 FDVTDMTPNAG
+3308 FDVTGVTPDAG
-3319 YSRQRYNGSMR
+3319 YSLKRYNGSTR
-3330 AAYAY
+3330 AAYDY
-3335 TFDDDK
+3335 TFDNADS
-3341 DGKAWETLSQSSQP
+3341 KAWEALSQSSQP
-3355 SVATEGF
+3355 STATEGF
-3362 LIKNESGA
+3362 LIKNESDA

-3387 DKRVVL
+3387 DKSVVL

-3401 WTSTSTGGNRFTH
+3401 WNSTSTGGNNRFTH

-3446 KNYQTVN
+3446 NETYQTVN
-3453 TANETEGYIPA
+3453 TAAETTAQGFIPA
-3464 GDAVFTQTATLKDYE
+3464 GDAVFTQTATLKDNE
-3479 TFTVGTSA
+3479 TFTVATSA

-3571 EEGETALGVTASK
+3571 EEGETALGVTAPK
-3584 AGTYQLGIA
+3584 AGVYQLGIA

-3602 LTDHLTGRTVDLTAA
+3602 LTDHETGRTVDLTTSA
-3617 PYTFTLPADTCIDQR
+3617 YTFTLPADTCLDHR

-3640 DDEGAD
+3640 SDEGAA

-3651 RLQDDG
+3651 ELQADG

-3665 SGQRIQAYSVGGQ
+3665 AGQHVQAYSVGGQ

-3696 GVHVVE
+3696 GVHLIE
-3702 VREGGTKRAVS
+3702 VSEGGTKRAVS

>member
-8 LLAFFLAGMAAAQIK
+8 LLAFFLAGMAAAQSK

-64 VDGADKLYEGS
+64 VDNADKLYKGS

-93 ELTDRVTLGK
+93 KLTDRVTLGK
-103 PYQLKYRSVLSGDL
+103 PYQLKYRSVLSGDKDN
-117 QNDDKVD
+117 NDVVD

-147 MDPQSSG
+147 MTPTQTSG

-188 NAGGGNFRIE
+188 NTGGGNFRIE

-207 TQGGAVYVDAT
+207 TQGGAVYVDAK

-332 VTNTDAGTDGNSNV
+332 VTNTDAGTDGNGNV

-400 AAYQTDVYDNE
+400 AAYQTDVYGNE

-431 QYLPASRIRYVKPT
+431 QYLPDSRIRYVKQG
-445 ATGTGDG
+445 ATGDG
-452 SSWDNASGDLQKMID
+452 SSWANASGDLQKMID

-490 VQLISGTDYSA
+490 VQLIGGTDYSA

-510 VYGGFSAENPETS
+510 VYGGFNAVNPETS
-523 KLDRAKGAMP
+523 KLARAKGAMP

-640 EHGGRVL
+640 ENGGRVYENGGRVL

-696 ADGQDHPEYL
+696 ADGQNHPEYL

-712 VSNNTSRNNGAIYCD
+712 VSNNTSRNNGAVYCD

-837 AGYPATP
+837 AGYPATT

-898 GAYNVETVDINPADD
+898 GAYNVETVKINPADD
-913 GSSLKVYVNVDC
+913 DSSLKVYVNVDC

-951 LSKDVVGNHTLEVH
+951 LSAEDVNNRKLEVH

-1057 ADEASRQYGA
+1057 AGEASRQYGA

-1094 VDARGATLKM
+1094 VDARGAKLTL

-1123 GNGSYLTLNFTTLVQ
+1123 GNGSNLTLNFTTLVQ

-1161 NTLEDIAINTT
+1161 NTHTIDINTT

-1201 QNPVVNQGTADGGV
+1201 QNPVVNQGTAVNEV
-1215 STDITLGSRSL
+1215 STDITLGSRSR

-1235 EASLP
+1235 EADLP
-1240 ADGTVIYVRQGATGD
+1240 ADGTVIYVRASD
-1255 GSSWTNA
+1255 GNDGNDGLAWNRAKKT
-1262 LGSISAALGKA
+1262 ITAALNATSASTK
-1273 QSGQEIWVSAGIYT
+1273 EIWVAAGTYNEQVT
-1287 ENLDMV
+1287 MRE
-1293 DGVNVLGG
+1293 GVNVLGG
-1301 FSKEGNP
+1301 FADTGNP
-1308 TNKLDG
+1308 TNKLDDT
-1314 VNRDI
+1314 NRNI
-1319 SHKIEK
+1319 SNTTAG
-1325 FKTTI
+1325 FMTTI
-1330 QGADGFKFQPVNTNA
+1330 DGQAGGRVVTQNTDFN
-1345 DDLNKANKR
+1345 
-1354 VLTQPNDFTHPT
+1354 TQTT
-1366 MWEGF
+1366 WEGL
-1371 VITGGQTGL
+1371 IIQ
-1380 AEYGAGVKLMR
+1380 
-1391 NGHLKNCQ
+1391 NGH
-1399 ITRNTFYEC
+1399 
-1408 GTVEYQEYGG
+1408 
-1418 FWEGWGNTRTLC
+1418 
-1430 TNTSNNHTGG
+1430 TSGSDGG
-1440 AGVYCAGGIVENCQI
+1440 AGVLLRNNGKLSNCLVQNNEYNMTTGNSGQSLGGGGIRVVGSGVIESCIVKKNKVTADGRNSYACGGGLYLQTNGSNAPLLINSIVVENEI
-1455 IQNILDGFRFD
+1455 TN
-1466 YYYDRSRKRFR
+1466 K
-1477 STSGNL
+1477 ST
-1483 YGKGAGLSISGGNI
+1483 GGW
-1497 INCVIARNVAGY
+1497 GTTY
-1509 DPDLNPS
+1509 TF
-1516 PQNELQ
+1516 

-1529 FVQSTSNFYS
+1529 YLTGSGSKIYNCTFAYNMGDAKYDGWLQSRSPAA
-1539 CTIVE
+1539 
-1544 NTGGW
+1544 G
-1549 SSKNHPIIP
+1549 
-1558 GVWDESLAS
+1558 GVWDSS
-1567 GDGSYFYNCI
+1567 YDYNNSNTTGSSFYNCI
-1577 IAGNYGYGNTKE
+1577 FWGNYG
-1589 NFMQIGKGLNQV
+1589 KG
-1601 PKNLE
+1601 
-1606 YSYFTVVHFS
+1606 
-1616 DNSQTPA
+1616 NSQESTYQVGTSGFNSGHGFNPKLYNCYISA
-1623 SDALDESKHNQ
+1623 TSAAQVTSGNIDLWDKVDECYQFGSYADNNDGTAFYEACLSAAPFDNTTFQLNNSGTGLHCINKGENSYVENNNIYLDAA
-1634 SSDFGTYNTDN
+1634 GAT
-1645 IGNYIDTYNNAYKAL
+1645 
-1660 NLLTDDYAL
+1660 
-1669 NIVNGTNPCL
+1669 
-1679 NTGSETYLKDE
+1679 
-1690 AKGIDITQDADGYDR
+1690 R
-1705 IQDCTVDIGAY
+1705 IQYCTVDKGAY
-1716 ESANSENLAYEHT
+1716 ESTDAIPLQPDAN
-1729 EGTNDYVYYVTQSGA
+1729 GVYYVTENGA
-1744 GLRSGASLAN
+1744 GTANGSSVGN
-1754 AACAMKL
+1754 AACAMEL
-1761 QLILN
+1761 QRVLN
-1766 HAGETAKNNANANVV
+1766 VAGERVKSGQTAI

-1791 FTYHANTLSDPSDPQ
+1791 FTYHANTLSDPNDPQ

-1821 YNGMANEW
+1821 YDGMADDWTKAES
-1829 NDAAY
+1829 Y
-1834 NPMLYKTVLSAQTN
+1834 NPMKYKTVLSAQTN

-1861 ISFGTKP
+1861 ISFGAKP

-1874 DNAKTIVD
+1874 DAKTIVD

-1985 VYMEDEA
+1985 VYMEDGA
-1992 LMAMNAVVWG
+1992 LMALNAVVWG

-2013 VVSSTFADDVWS
+2013 VVSTTFKDDVWNK
-2025 SALESSITEYYP
+2025 ALENSITEYYP
-2037 FNHSFVETYDLPS
+2037 FNYSFVETYDLPS

-2089 KYQTSLATALG
+2089 QYQTNLVTALG

-2106 QGIQRNQDGVQRV
+2106 QGIQRNQTNMLRV

-2175 EYIKAVRSN
+2175 EYIKAVRTN
-2184 GVATADTKFEILVAG
+2184 GKATANTKFEILVAG

-2213 NTVDQR
+2213 TTVDQR

-2231 YGGFKGDENYSSGGV
+2231 YGGFSGTELYSSKANDQSDI
-2246 TSIPAT
+2246 TSIPN
-2252 DGDKA
+2252 
-2257 VSNMDDIA
+2257 VSGTLTCNGDIA
-2265 DIFAKRETSDF
+2265 GILAARETSDF

-2397 TVDDPKTTSET
+2397 TVDNPTTEGGDY
-2408 QPPRG
+2408 QQPRG
-2413 GAVYVAGVAQSPRVQ
+2413 GAVYVAGVSSSPSIS

-2468 MNNTFALNKAKNN
+2468 MNNTFALNKAQNN

-2527 LSGTTGN
+2527 LSGTGN

-2583 PANGGTITG
+2583 PANSGTITG

-2606 KSQYMGDGYL
+2606 KSQYMGDVSYL

-2699 NYSSSLLSTGI
+2699 NYSSSLLSTGT
-2710 SFPVHLGTTAYGT
+2710 SFPVHLGTTDFGT

-2742 TVITTQE
+2742 TVITTQD
-2749 GQASLLMDVTTPD
+2749 GQASLLMEVTTQA
-2762 DKKTV
+2762 KKTV

-2795 LKQLSFRQNAG
+2795 LKQLAFRQNAG

-2840 VVNATFAQNATDLT
+2840 VVNATFAQNTTDLT
-2854 GKPAVYNSVAWKNT
+2854 GAPAVFNSVSWNNGTQELA
-2868 NQNLPTGTNNNVA
+2868 NLPNNNNVFA
-2881 IDGTVANDDVQNG
+2881 GTVANDDVQKG

-2908 PSVLLLDKGN
+2908 PSVLLLDKGSQDDY
-2918 KDNYLQQVGISSF
+2918 KTQVGISSF

-3013 AASNDQ
+3013 AAPNDQ
-3019 LNLSMPNV
+3019 LNLSMPGV
-3027 KVYGGMNDERSD
+3027 KVYGGMNDETSSQTEVEAIVSD
-3039 EALAEDFGNTATVV
+3039 
-3053 KSLLGKRKGMLEA
+3053 LLGKRKGMLEA

-3097 VLSTSIV
+3097 VLSTSVV

-3137 VTAVNVTATSD
+3137 VKAVNVTATGKI
-3148 LNNVAEGSGN
+3148 AAGGN
-3158 NRASASENTYVTA
+3158 NRASVTETNSYVTT
-3171 DYWKYQLMETDADN
+3171 DYWKYQLMETSSD
-3185 LDKGTYAT
+3185 
-3193 TKTYIDKVGHSR
+3193 IDPTGDRMDITNYMAKVGHSR
-3205 DLIGNQRIRNTVDNG
+3205 DLIGNKRIRNAVDNG

-3233 SATDKPVGQ
+3233 SATDKPIGQ
-3242 SVVYVRQGKEL
+3242 SVVYVRKEQEL
-3253 SMAEGV
+3253 QIQKADDGSLV
-3259 YPEGQ
+3259 YPDGQ

-3286 RLNNFAV
+3286 SLNNFAV
-3293 EREVKASG
+3293 ERDVKAGG

-3308 FDVTDMTPNAG
+3308 FDVTGVTPDAG
-3319 YSRQRYNGSMR
+3319 YSLKRYNGSTR
-3330 AAYAY
+3330 AAYDY
-3335 TFDDDK
+3335 TFDNADS
-3341 DGKAWETLSQSSQP
+3341 KAWEALSQSSQP

-3362 LIKNESGA
+3362 LIENTSTDEIK
-3370 NPLTVRFSGT
+3370 VRFSGT

-3387 DKRVVL
+3387 NKSVVL

-3401 WTSTSTGGNRFTH
+3401 WTSTSSSNRFTH

-3446 KNYQTVN
+3446 DRTYQTVN
-3453 TANETEGYIPA
+3453 TAAETTAQGFIPA
-3464 GDAVFTQTATLKDYE
+3464 GDAVFTQTATLKDNE
-3479 TFTVGTSA
+3479 TFTVATSA

-3493 YASAARLQLTLSPAE
+3493 YASAAPLQLTLSPAE

-3571 EEGETALGVTASK
+3571 EEGETALGVTAPK
-3584 AGTYQLGIA
+3584 AGVYQLGIVN
-3593 GNEGYETVE
+3593 NEGYETVE
-3602 LTDHLTGRTVDLTAA
+3602 LTDHETGRTVDLTTSA
-3617 PYTFTLPADTCIDQR
+3617 YTFTLPADTCLDHR

-3640 DDEGAD
+3640 SDEGAA

-3651 RLQDDG
+3651 ELQADG

-3665 SGQRIQAYSVGGQ
+3665 AGQHVQAYSVGGQ

-3696 GVHVVE
+3696 GVHLIE
-3702 VREGGTKRAVS
+3702 VSEGGTKRAVS

>member
-8 LLAFFLAGMAAAQIK
+8 LLAFFLAGMAAAQSK
-23 IYYVSPTGTGDGS
+23 IYYVSPKGGGDGS
-36 SWQSAMKLSDA
+36 SWANATTLTQA
-47 LTAASA
+47 LTAARA

-64 VDGADKLYEGS
+64 VDNADKLYKGS

-93 ELTDRVTLGK
+93 KLTDRETLGK
-103 PYQLKYRSVLSGDL
+103 PYQLKYRSVLSGDKDN
-117 QNDDKVD
+117 NDVVD

-147 MDPQSSG
+147 MTPTQTSG
-154 NNNTYPTVV
+154 NNNMYPTVV

-173 AGEGGKG
+173 AGEDGKG

-188 NAGGGNFRIE
+188 NTGGGNFRIE

-315 SLQQQPT
+315 SQQQQPT

-332 VTNTDAGTDGNSNV
+332 VTNTDAGTDGNGNV

-373 FSWRDMSYPTWSW
+373 FSWRDMAYPTWSW

-400 AAYQTDVYDNE
+400 AAYQTDVYGNE

-510 VYGGFSAENPETS
+510 VYGGFNAVNPETS
-523 KLDRAKGAMP
+523 KLARAKGAMP

-640 EHGGRVL
+640 ENGGRVL

-696 ADGQDHPEYL
+696 ADGQNHPEYL

-837 AGYPATP
+837 AGYPTTT
-844 GVDGSLSQV
+844 GVNGSLSQV

-898 GAYNVETVDINPADD
+898 GAYNVETVKINPVDD

-951 LSKDVVGNHTLEVH
+951 LSKDVVRNRTLEVH

-1035 CITVAQGAKAI
+1035 CITVAQEANAI

-1057 ADEASRQYGA
+1057 AGEASRQYGA
-1067 GLLVHTGADV
+1067 GLLVHTGAKV

-1086 NTAQEGAA
+1086 NTAQKGAA

-1123 GNGSYLTLNFTTLVQ
+1123 GSNLTLNFTTLVQ

-1273 QSGQEIWVSAGIYT
+1273 QSGQEIWVSAGTYT

-1301 FSKEGNP
+1301 FSASGSP

-1319 SHKIEK
+1319 SHKIDD

-1330 QGADGFKFQPVNTNA
+1330 QGADGFKFVPNASDNPATAYVNS
-1345 DDLNKANKR
+1345 NKR
-1354 VLTQPNDFTHPT
+1354 VLTQSTDFNNKT

-1371 VITGGQTGL
+1371 IITGGQTGL

-1391 NGHLKNCQ
+1391 NGYLKNCR
-1399 ITRNTFYEC
+1399 IEGNKFYEC
-1408 GTVEYQEYGG
+1408 GNIQRLVRKRS
-1418 FWEGWGNTRTLC
+1418 WGIPYWANDGDLVSHTNNNT
-1430 TNTSNNHTGG
+1430 TGG
-1440 AGVYCAGGIVENCQI
+1440 GGVYCVGGIVENCQI
-1455 IQNILDGFRFD
+1455 VDNLLDGFKFNTFTEGTDEGD
-1466 YYYDRSRKRFR
+1466 YRYES
-1477 STSGNL
+1477 SNTI
-1483 YGKGAGLSISGGNI
+1483 YGKGAGLTISGGNI
-1497 INCVIARNVAGY
+1497 INCVIAHNVAGY
-1509 DPDLNPS
+1509 DGSVNSSSNGGALT
-1516 PQNELQ
+1516 
-1522 NILGAAA
+1522 NILGAAV

-1549 SSKNHPIIP
+1549 SGKNHPIIP

-1567 GDGSYFYNCI
+1567 GAGSYFYNCI

-1601 PKNLE
+1601 PKNLQ

-1729 EGTNDYVYYVTQSGA
+1729 EGTNDYVYYVTQNGA

-1834 NPMLYKTVLSAQTN
+1834 NPMLYKTVLSALTS

-1856 NGYHA
+1856 NGYHT
-1861 ISFGTKP
+1861 ISFGAKP

-1874 DNAKTIVD
+1874 DAKTIVD

-1985 VYMEDEA
+1985 VYMEDGA

-2037 FNHSFVETYDLPS
+2037 FNYSFVETYDLPS

-2089 KYQTSLATALG
+2089 KYQTSLASALS

-2149 LRDGANMDDYI
+2149 LRDGAKMDDYI

-2184 GVATADTKFEILVAG
+2184 GKATADTKFEILVAG

-2257 VSNMDDIA
+2257 VSNMDGIA
-2265 DIFAKRETSDF
+2265 DILAKRETSDF

-2397 TVDDPKTTSET
+2397 TVDNPTTEGGDY
-2408 QPPRG
+2408 QQPRG
-2413 GAVYVAGVAQSPRVQ
+2413 GAVYVAGVSSSPSIS

-2455 DGLVTGY
+2455 DGLVATY

-2468 MNNTFALNKAKNN
+2468 MNNTFALNKAQNN

-2527 LSGTTGN
+2527 LSGTGN

-2547 RFTRPATVAGVAGND
+2547 RFTHPSTVAGVAGND
-2562 ANHLWNP
+2562 ANNLWNP
-2569 SSISVLTDAGDGTE
+2569 SSISVLTDAGDGKETDDGKDR
-2583 PANGGTITG
+2583 NG
-2592 AYDGWWGTNSLTDY
+2592 AYNDWWDTSLTAY
-2606 KSQYMGDGYL
+2606 KSQYMGDGYF
-2616 RYAGPRNDDGTQA
+2616 RYAGPRNDDGIQA

-2638 EYQYNTKFPEMDAIY
+2638 EYQYKTTFPKMDAIY
-2653 VATTESGLAD
+2653 VATTESGQAD

-2677 LVAMANPTGGQS
+2677 LVAMANPTGGTS

-2699 NYSSSLLSTGI
+2699 NYSSSLLSTGT
-2710 SFPVHLGTTAYGT
+2710 SFPVHLGTTDFGT

-2742 TVITTQE
+2742 TVITTQD
-2749 GQASLLMDVTTPD
+2749 GQASLLMEVTTQAD
-2762 DKKTV
+2762 KTV
-2767 SMEGLSFI
+2767 GMEGLSFI
-2775 NTNANGGNGLKVS
+2775 NTNANGNGLKVS
-2788 SQGGAMT
+2788 SQGGVMT
-2795 LKQLSFRQNAG
+2795 LKQLAFRQNAG

-2817 KLLLANVLFA
+2817 KLLLANTLFA

-2840 VVNATFAQNATDLT
+2840 VVNATFAQNKTADLT
-2854 GKPAVYNSVAWKNT
+2854 GAPAVYNSVAWNNGTQKLQT
-2868 NQNLPTGTNNNVA
+2868 DGTNNNVA
-2881 IDGTVANDDVQNG
+2881 IDGTVANDDVQKG

-2908 PSVLLLDKGN
+2908 PSVLLLDKGSQ
-2918 KDNYLQQVGISSF
+2918 DNYKTQVDISSF

-2984 LQGAIDLAGI
+2984 LQGAVDLAGI

-3013 AASNDQ
+3013 AAPNDQ

-3027 KVYGGMNDERSD
+3027 KVYGGMNDETSSQTEVGAIVSD
-3039 EALAEDFGNTATVV
+3039 
-3053 KSLLGKRKGMLEA
+3053 LLGKRKGMLEA
-3066 TSRSSL
+3066 TSRSWL

-3077 GADAVVDGFV
+3077 GANAVVDGFV
-3087 VNGTAAVNSG
+3087 VNGAATVNSG
-3097 VLSTSIV
+3097 VLSTSV
-3104 KNDVSGSGA
+3104 VNGSVTGQA
-3113 TPGVLYNSLVLGDGT
+3113 DGVLYNSLALNG
-3128 TEHPGNVSG
+3128 VSG
-3137 VTAVNVTATSD
+3137 VKAVNVTATGTIAD
-3148 LNNVAEGSGN
+3148 VTGSGN

-3171 DYWKYQLMETDADN
+3171 DYWKYQLMETDAEN
-3185 LDKGTYAT
+3185 LDKGTDAT
-3193 TKTYIDKVGHSR
+3193 TRTYIDKVGHSR
-3205 DLIGNQRIRNTVDNG
+3205 DLIGNKRIRNAVDNG

-3233 SATDKPVGQ
+3233 TATDKPVGQ
-3242 SVVYVRQGKEL
+3242 SVVYVRKEQEL
-3253 SMAEGV
+3253 QIQKADDGSLV
-3259 YPEGQ
+3259 YPDGQ

-3286 RLNNFAV
+3286 NLTNFAV
-3293 EREVKASG
+3293 ERDVKAGG
-3301 NDLAVMP
+3301 NDLTVMP
-3308 FDVTDMTPNAG
+3308 FDVKGGVTSDAG
-3319 YSRQRYNGSMR
+3319 YSLKRYNGSRR
-3330 AAYAY
+3330 AAYNY

-3362 LIKNESGA
+3362 LIENTSTDKIK
-3370 NPLTVRFSGT
+3370 VRFSGT
-3380 SYTEGGE
+3380 SYTEGGP
-3387 DKRVVL
+3387 DKSVVL

-3401 WTSTSTGGNRFTH
+3401 WNSTSDGGNRFTH

-3446 KNYQTVN
+3446 NGTYQTVN
-3453 TANETEGYIPA
+3453 TAAETTAQGFIPA
-3464 GDAVFTQTATLKDYE
+3464 GDAVFTQTATLKDKE
-3479 TFTVGTSA
+3479 TFTVATSA
-3487 SRQGTA
+3487 SRQGDA
-3493 YASAARLQLTLSPAE
+3493 YASAAPLQLTLSPAE

-3571 EEGETALGVTASK
+3571 EEGETALGVTAPK
-3584 AGTYQLGIA
+3584 AGVYQLGIVN
-3593 GNEGYETVE
+3593 NEGYETVE
-3602 LTDHLTGRTVDLTAA
+3602 LTDHETGRTVDLTTSA
-3617 PYTFTLPADTCIDQR
+3617 YTFTLPADTCLDHR

-3640 DDEGAD
+3640 SDEGAA

-3651 RLQDDG
+3651 ELQADG

-3665 SGQRIQAYSVGGQ
+3665 AGQHVQAYSVGGQ

-3696 GVHVVE
+3696 GVHLIE
-3702 VREGGTKRAVS
+3702 VSEGGTKRAVS

>member
-8 LLAFFLAGMAAAQIK
+8 LLAFFLAGMAAAQSK
-23 IYYVSPTGTGDGS
+23 IYYVSSLATDTGDGS
-36 SWQSAMKLSDA
+36 SWANAMTLTKA
-47 LTAASA
+47 LEAARA

-59 KGFVT
+59 QGFVT

-93 ELTDRVTLGK
+93 KLTDRVTLGK
-103 PYQLKYRSVLSGDL
+103 PYQLKYRSVLSGDKDN
-117 QNDDKVD
+117 NDVVD
-124 NVDLIF
+124 DVNLIF
-130 PANTTRSDNAT
+130 PANGTRSDNEA

-322 LSHSAFHEVT
+322 FSHSAFHEVT
-332 VTNTDAGTDGNSNV
+332 VTNTDAGTDGNGNV

-393 MIDKGDN
+393 MIDKGDK
-400 AAYQTDVYDNE
+400 AAYQTDVYGDE

-510 VYGGFSAENPETS
+510 VYGGFEGTETS
-523 KLDRAKGAMP
+523 KLARAKGAMP

-545 AYANNLSW
+545 AYADNLSW

-739 NYCPTATDNTAS
+739 NNCPTATDNTAS

-837 AGYPATP
+837 AGYPTTT

-898 GAYNVETVDINPADD
+898 GAYNVETVNINPADD
-913 GSSLKVYVNVDC
+913 DSSLKVYVNVDC

-951 LSKDVVGNHTLEVH
+951 LSKDVVGNRTLEVH

-1057 ADEASRQYGA
+1057 AGEASRQYGA
-1067 GLLVHTGADV
+1067 GLLVHTGAEV

-1123 GNGSYLTLNFTTLVQ
+1123 GNNLTLNFTTLVQ

-1161 NTLEDIAINTT
+1161 NTHTIDINTT

-1273 QSGQEIWVSAGIYT
+1273 HSGQEIWVSAGTYN

-1301 FSKEGNP
+1301 FSASGNP
-1308 TNKLDG
+1308 TNKLDDT
-1314 VNRDI
+1314 NRNI
-1319 SHKIEK
+1319 SNAKEGFMTIIDGQAGGRVVTQDAD
-1325 FKTTI
+1325 FNTLTT
-1330 QGADGFKFQPVNTNA
+1330 
-1345 DDLNKANKR
+1345 
-1354 VLTQPNDFTHPT
+1354 
-1366 MWEGF
+1366 WEGL
-1371 VITGGQTGL
+1371 IIQNGSTSGDNTSIN
-1380 AEYGAGVKLMR
+1380 GAGAYIRK
-1391 NGHLKNCQ
+1391 NGKLKNCKIQ
-1399 ITRNTFYEC
+1399 NNKIEDTAEDSRVGNAGARTR
-1408 GTVEYQEYGG
+1408 
-1418 FWEGWGNTRTLC
+1418 
-1430 TNTSNNHTGG
+1430 GG
-1440 AGVYCAGGIVENCQI
+1440 AGVYVNGGTVESCIITQNSLSKQQHGRVPIVGIIITELEYTCGAGIYLNGGTLINSLIVKNTATTHNSNYNAVLGVAAYISNNGNFYNCTFADNTGEVRTQSGLGSGGIV
-1455 IQNILDGFRFD
+1455 
-1466 YYYDRSRKRFR
+1466 
-1477 STSGNL
+1477 
-1483 YGKGAGLSISGGNI
+1483 
-1497 INCVIARNVAGY
+1497 
-1509 DPDLNPS
+1509 
-1516 PQNELQ
+1516 
-1522 NILGAAA
+1522 
-1529 FVQSTSNFYS
+1529 
-1539 CTIVE
+1539 
-1544 NTGGW
+1544 
-1549 SSKNHPIIP
+1549 P
-1558 GVWDESLAS
+1558 GVWDDS
-1567 GDGSYFYNCI
+1567 GNSEFKNCI
-1577 IAGNYGYGNTKE
+1577 FWGNVGTGGREKE
-1589 NFMQIGKGLNQV
+1589 NLNQIGFTNEQSG
-1601 PKNLE
+1601 KNLTNC
-1606 YSYFTVVHFS
+1606 Y
-1616 DNSQTPA
+1616 A
-1623 SDALDESKHNQ
+1623 AIA
-1634 SSDFGTYNTDN
+1634 SSDMTNSWDDPDATYQVNTTDPTEFKNRCDANKPYDDN
-1645 IGNYIDTYNNAYKAL
+1645 YQLIANETGLHCINKGDNTSVENNNIDL
-1660 NLLTDDYAL
+1660 
-1669 NIVNGTNPCL
+1669 
-1679 NTGSETYLKDE
+1679 
-1690 AKGIDITQDADGYDR
+1690 DAAGATR
-1705 IQDCTVDIGAY
+1705 IQNCTVDKGAY
-1716 ESANSENLAYEHT
+1716 ESTDAIPLKPDDN
-1729 EGTNDYVYYVTQSGA
+1729 GVYYVTENGA
-1744 GLRSGASLAN
+1744 GTANGSSVGN
-1754 AACAMKL
+1754 AACAMEL
-1761 QLILN
+1761 QRVLN
-1766 HAGETAKNNANANVV
+1766 AAGERAKNGQTAT
-1781 VKIAGYEGAS
+1781 VKIAGYEGAK

-1821 YNGMANEW
+1821 YDGMADDWTTAES
-1829 NDAAY
+1829 Y
-1834 NPMLYKTVLSAQTN
+1834 NPMKYKTVLSALTD

-1856 NGYHA
+1856 NGYHT
-1861 ISFGTKP
+1861 ISFGAKP
-1868 EGWTGA
+1868 EDWTG
-1874 DNAKTIVD
+1874 DDAKTIVD

-1955 ADATEVTQANRAHMV
+1955 ADATEVTSANRAHMV

-1985 VYMEDEA
+1985 VYMEDGA
-1992 LMAMNAVVWG
+1992 LMALNAVVWG
-2002 NTAPSDKNISG
+2002 NTAPFDKNISG

-2025 SALESSITEYYP
+2025 SALESSITAYYP

-2089 KYQTSLATALG
+2089 QYQTNLVTALG

-2106 QGIQRNQDGVQRV
+2106 QGIQRNQTGMLRV

-2129 VMPTDKLVTRI
+2129 VMPTNKLVTRI

-2184 GVATADTKFEILVAG
+2184 GVVATADTKFEILVAG

-2257 VSNMDDIA
+2257 VSNMDGIAVA
-2265 DIFAKRETSDF
+2265 DILAKRETSDF

-2302 VKNAYHVLFSTADG
+2302 VKNAYHVLFSTVDG
-2316 SGTVNPVVLDGITVM
+2316 STVNPVVLDGITVM

-2338 LSNVQNGD
+2338 LSDDLDND

-2360 YLANRCRFVNNFAVR
+2360 YLANRCRFVNNFAMR

-2397 TVDDPKTTSET
+2397 TVSDPAAGSLT
-2408 QPPRG
+2408 RG
-2413 GAVYVAGVAQSPRVQ
+2413 GAVYVAGVNKS
-2428 AGLYAVN
+2428 AGLSAVN
-2435 TLWVNNETSG
+2435 TLWVNNETTG
-2445 QGGAIGTNYA
+2445 QGGAIGTNVAGDAVQDY
-2455 DGLVTGY
+2455 TPQ
-2462 VPEVSL
+2462 VPTLSL
-2468 MNNTFALNKAKNN
+2468 MNNTFALNKAQSC
-2481 AVIYHHNGKNVITNT
+2481 AAIFNGQNSSNKIVNT
-2496 LMWGNVATD
+2496 LMWGNVAAAD
-2505 GNISQTDESN
+2505 GNLVAGN
-2515 TTITHSA
+2515 NTITHSA
-2522 SDVTD
+2522 SDDATVLPGTD
-2527 LSGTTGN
+2527 N

-2547 RFTRPATVAGVAGND
+2547 RFTHPSTVAGVAGND
-2562 ANHLWNP
+2562 ANNLWNP
-2569 SSISVLTDAGDGTE
+2569 SSISVLTDAGDGKK
-2583 PANGGTITG
+2583 ADDGSVSG

-2606 KSQYMGDGYL
+2606 ESQYMGGDYF

-2749 GQASLLMDVTTPD
+2749 GQASLLMEVTTQAD
-2762 DKKTV
+2762 KTV
-2767 SMEGLSFI
+2767 GMEGLSFI
-2775 NTNANGGNGLKVS
+2775 NTNANGNGLKVS

-2795 LKQLSFRQNAG
+2795 LKQLAFRQNAG

-2840 VVNATFAQNATDLT
+2840 VVNATFAQNKTDLT
-2854 GKPAVYNSVAWKNT
+2854 GVPTDKIYNSVAWKNGT
-2868 NQNLPTGTNNNVA
+2868 QKLQTDGTNNNVA
-2881 IDGTVANDDVQNG
+2881 ITADNDDVQNG

-3027 KVYGGMNDERSD
+3027 KVYGGMNDETSSKTEVGAIVPD
-3039 EALAEDFGNTATVV
+3039 
-3053 KSLLGKRKGMLEA
+3053 LLGKRKGMLEA

-3097 VLSTSIV
+3097 VLSTSV
-3104 KNDVSGSGA
+3104 VNGSVTGQA
-3113 TPGVLYNSLVLGDGT
+3113 DGVLYNSLALGSVT
-3128 TEHPGNVSG
+3128 G
-3137 VTAVNVTATSD
+3137 VKAVNVTATSD

-3158 NRASASENTYVTA
+3158 NRASASENTYVTT

-3185 LDKGTYAT
+3185 LDKGTDAT
-3193 TKTYIDKVGHSR
+3193 TQTYIDKVGHSR
-3205 DLIGNQRIRNTVDNG
+3205 DLIGNKRIRNTVDNG
-3220 CFETWNITEDAQI
+3220 CFETWNITTDGAQI
-3233 SATDKPVGQ
+3233 MATDKPIGQ

-3286 RLNNFAV
+3286 SLNNFAV

-3308 FDVTDMTPNAG
+3308 FDVTGVTPDAG
-3319 YSRQRYNGSMR
+3319 YSLNRYNGSMR
-3330 AAYAY
+3330 AAYDY
-3335 TFDDDK
+3335 TFDNADS
-3341 DGKAWETLSQSSQP
+3341 KAWEVLSQSSQL
-3355 SVATEGF
+3355 SAATEGF

-3387 DKRVVL
+3387 DKSVVL

-3401 WTSTSTGGNRFTH
+3401 WTSTSTGSNNRFTH

-3446 KNYQTVN
+3446 NRTYQTVN

-3479 TFTVGTSA
+3479 TFTVATSA
-3487 SRQGTA
+3487 SRQGDA

-3571 EEGETALGVTASK
+3571 EEGETALGVTAPK
-3584 AGTYQLGIA
+3584 AGVYQLGIVN
-3593 GNEGYETVE
+3593 NEGYETVE
-3602 LTDHLTGRTVDLTAA
+3602 LTDHETGRTVDLTTSA
-3617 PYTFTLPADTCIDQR
+3617 YTFTLPADTCLDHR

-3640 DDEGAD
+3640 SDEGAA

-3651 RLQDDG
+3651 ELQADG

-3665 SGQRIQAYSVGGQ
+3665 AGQHVQAYSVGGQ

-3696 GVHVVE
+3696 GVHLIE
-3702 VREGGTKRAVS
+3702 VSEGGTKRAVS

>member
-1 MLRLPML
+1 M
-8 LLAFFLAGMAAAQIK
+8 
-23 IYYVSPTGTGDGS
+23 
-36 SWQSAMKLSDA
+36 
-47 LTAASA
+47 TAARA

-59 KGFVT
+59 KGFET
-64 VDGADKLYEGS
+64 VDNAEKLYEGS
-75 FTVKSGVQLYG
+75 FTVNSGVQLYG
-86 GFAGTET
+86 GFEGKET
-93 ELTDRVTLGK
+93 KLTDRVTLGK

-147 MDPQSSG
+147 MTPTQTSG

-173 AGEGGKG
+173 AGEDGKG

-188 NAGGGNFRIE
+188 NTGGGNFRIE

-295 DAASTSQ
+295 DAASTNQ

-332 VTNTDAGTDGNSNV
+332 VTNTDAGTDGNGNV

-373 FSWRDMSYPTWSW
+373 FSWRDMAYPTWSW

-400 AAYQTDVYDNE
+400 AAYQTDVYGNE
-411 DMAGNNRISGTA
+411 DMAGNDRISGPA

-510 VYGGFSAENPETS
+510 VYGGFEGTETS
-523 KLDRAKGAMP
+523 KLDRDKGAMP

-837 AGYPATP
+837 TGYPTTT

-898 GAYNVETVDINPADD
+898 GAYNVETVNINPADD
-913 GSSLKVYVNVDC
+913 GSSFKVYVNVDC

-951 LSKDVVGNHTLEVH
+951 LSAADVNNRKLEVY

-991 TASGQPIYIYGGY
+991 TASGEPIYIYGGY

-1057 ADEASRQYGA
+1057 AGEASRQYGA

-1123 GNGSYLTLNFTTLVQ
+1123 GNGGNLTLNFTTLVQ

-1262 LGSISAALGKA
+1262 LGSISEALGNA
-1273 QSGQEIWVSAGIYT
+1273 HSGQEIWVSAGTYE

-1319 SHKIEK
+1319 SHKIDD

-1330 QGADGFKFQPVNTNA
+1330 QGADGFKFVPNASDNPATAYVNS
-1345 DDLNKANKR
+1345 NKR
-1354 VLTQPNDFTHPT
+1354 VLTQSTDFNNKT

-1371 VITGGQTGL
+1371 IITGGQTGL

-1391 NGHLKNCQ
+1391 NGHLKNCR
-1399 ITRNTFYEC
+1399 IEGNKFYEC
-1408 GTVEYQEYGG
+1408 GNIQRLVRKRS
-1418 FWEGWGNTRTLC
+1418 WGIPYWANDGDLVSHTNNNT
-1430 TNTSNNHTGG
+1430 TGG
-1440 AGVYCAGGIVENCQI
+1440 GGVYCVGGIVENCQI
-1455 IQNILDGFRFD
+1455 VDNLLDGFKFNTFTEGTDEGD
-1466 YYYDRSRKRFR
+1466 YRYES
-1477 STSGNL
+1477 SNTI
-1483 YGKGAGLSISGGNI
+1483 YGKGAGLTISGGNI
-1497 INCVIARNVAGY
+1497 INCVIAHNVAGY
-1509 DPDLNPS
+1509 DGSVNSSSNGGALT
-1516 PQNELQ
+1516 
-1522 NILGAAA
+1522 NILGAAV

-1549 SSKNHPIIP
+1549 SGKNHPIIP

-1567 GDGSYFYNCI
+1567 GAGSYFYNCI
-1577 IAGNYGYGNTKE
+1577 IAGNYGYGNTRE
-1589 NFMQIGKGLNQV
+1589 NFMQIGKGLGQA
-1601 PKNLE
+1601 PENLQ
-1606 YSYFTVVHFS
+1606 YSYFTVVKFNKIN
-1616 DNSQTPA
+1616 DEDTNTQTPA
-1623 SDALDESKHNQ
+1623 QSALAQDKHNQ
-1634 SSDFGTYNTDN
+1634 YSDFGLYDDITD
-1645 IGNYIDTYNNAYKAL
+1645 IDKYKNAYKAL

-1856 NGYHA
+1856 NGYHT
-1861 ISFGTKP
+1861 ISFGAKP

-1874 DNAKTIVD
+1874 DAKTIVD

-1933 PGATVSGTA
+1933 PGATVSGMA

-1985 VYMEDEA
+1985 VYMEDGA

-2037 FNHSFVETYDLPS
+2037 FNYSFVETYDLPS

-2089 KYQTSLATALG
+2089 KYQTSLASALS

-2149 LRDGANMDDYI
+2149 LDGENMDEYI

-2213 NTVDQR
+2213 TTVDQR

-2231 YGGFKGDENYSSGGV
+2231 YGGFSGTELYSSKADDQSDI
-2246 TSIPAT
+2246 TSIPNVLGT
-2252 DGDKA
+2252 LTCNG
-2257 VSNMDDIA
+2257 DIA
-2265 DIFAKRETSDF
+2265 GILAARETSDF
-2276 NQNGI
+2276 NQNSI

-2375 GGAIYVRDA
+2375 GGAVYVRDA

-2397 TVDDPKTTSET
+2397 TVDNPTTEGGDY

-2468 MNNTFALNKAKNN
+2468 MNNTFALNKAQNN

-2527 LSGTTGN
+2527 LSGTGN

-2547 RFTRPATVAGVAGND
+2547 RFIRPATVAGVAGND

-2569 SSISVLTDAGDGTE
+2569 SSISVLTDAGDGTQK
-2583 PANGGTITG
+2583 ADSSSISG

-2606 KSQYMGDGYL
+2606 KSQYMGDVSYL
-2616 RYAGPRNDDGTQA
+2616 RYAGPRNDDGKQA

-2638 EYQYNTKFPEMDAIY
+2638 EYQYNTEFPEMDAIY

-2699 NYSSSLLSTGI
+2699 NYSSSLLSTGT

-2749 GQASLLMDVTTPD
+2749 GQASLLMEVTTQAD
-2762 DKKTV
+2762 KTV
-2767 SMEGLSFI
+2767 GMEGLSFI

-2795 LKQLSFRQNAG
+2795 IKQLAFRQNAG

-2827 DGGTGLA
+2827 DGGTGLV

-2840 VVNATFAQNATDLT
+2840 VVNATFAQNKTADLT
-2854 GKPAVYNSVAWKNT
+2854 GAPAVYNSVAWKNT
-2868 NQNLPTGTNNNVA
+2868 KQNLPAGTNNNVA
-2881 IDGTVANDDVQNG
+2881 IASTVANDDVQKG

-2908 PSVLLLDKGN
+2908 PSVLLLDKGSQ
-2918 KDNYLQQVGISSF
+2918 DNYKTQVDISSF

-3019 LNLSMPNV
+3019 LNLSMPGV
-3027 KVYGGMNDERSD
+3027 KVYGGMNDETSSQTEVGAIVPD
-3039 EALAEDFGNTATVV
+3039 
-3053 KSLLGKRKGMLEA
+3053 LLSKRKGMLEA

-3087 VNGTAAVNSG
+3087 VNGTASVNNG
-3097 VLSTSIV
+3097 VLSTSV
-3104 KNDVSGSGA
+3104 VNGSVTGQA
-3113 TPGVLYNSLVLGDGT
+3113 DGVLYNSLALGSVT
-3128 TEHPGNVSG
+3128 G
-3137 VTAVNVTATSD
+3137 VKAVNVTATSD

-3171 DYWKYQLMETDADN
+3171 GYWKYQLMETSSD
-3185 LDKGTYAT
+3185 
-3193 TKTYIDKVGHSR
+3193 IDPTGDRMDITNYMAKVGHER
-3205 DLIGNQRIRNTVDNG
+3205 DLIGNKRIRNAVDNG
-3220 CFETWNITEDAQI
+3220 CFETWNITTDGAQI
-3233 SATDKPVGQ
+3233 TATDKPVGQ

-3286 RLNNFAV
+3286 SLNNFAV
-3293 EREVKASG
+3293 ERNVEAGG

-3308 FDVTDMTPNAG
+3308 FDVTGVTPDAG
-3319 YSRQRYNGSMR
+3319 YSRQRYNGSTR
-3330 AAYAY
+3330 AAYNY

-3387 DKRVVL
+3387 DKSVVL

-3401 WTSTSTGGNRFTH
+3401 WSSTSTGGNRFTH

-3441 LYGYV
+3441 LYGY
-3446 KNYQTVN
+3446 NGTYQTVN
-3453 TANETEGYIPA
+3453 TAAETTAQGFIPA
-3464 GDAVFTQTATLKDYE
+3464 GDAVFTQTATLKDNE
-3479 TFTVGTSA
+3479 TFTVATSA
-3487 SRQGTA
+3487 NRQGDA

-3571 EEGETALGVTASK
+3571 EEGETPLGVTASK

-3617 PYTFTLPADTCIDQR
+3617 PYTFTLPADTCLDHR

-3640 DDEGAD
+3640 SDEGAA

-3651 RLQDDG
+3651 ELQADG

-3665 SGQRIQAYSVGGQ
+3665 AGQHVQAYSVGGQ

-3696 GVHVVE
+3696 GVHLIE
-3702 VREGGTKRAVS
+3702 VSEGGAKRAVS